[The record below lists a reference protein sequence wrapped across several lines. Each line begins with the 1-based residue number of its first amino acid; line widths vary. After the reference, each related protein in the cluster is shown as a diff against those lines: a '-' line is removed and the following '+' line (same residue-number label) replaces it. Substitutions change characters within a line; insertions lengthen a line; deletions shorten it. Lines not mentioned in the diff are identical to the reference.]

1 MAPLFNL
8 TQGKT
13 LKGITIGALSLSMI
27 GASFTMPAS
36 FAAENSAQKIDTEK
50 TLAKQIQGIAG
61 QYQIAHSKNNNKV
74 FVAGSD
80 RTMGASTLARLDATS
95 MKVEAVAGL
104 PVTRSGTG
112 YEAGY
117 SSLAAF
123 GITVDDVNNTVW
135 VTNTRNDSVSV
146 YDQNTLKLL
155 WTNYTPGYEGT
166 EAEIE
171 HPRDVK
177 IDHATGK
184 AYVTGRYYI
193 SSIDL
198 KTHEVKK
205 LRIDPDASGRVSPMN
220 MNIDGDKM
228 YVPVRS
234 SDTVKIIDLKSF
246 SVEKEYKVHADVAGK
261 EVRPSDSV
269 VDHST
274 NELYVSSQGLDGAN
288 SGVTVYDL
296 NTGEYKKSIP
306 FGEQA
311 LAMVND
317 DERDLVYV
325 TDFKTGKV
333 GVIDTRSSQII
344 GEVQAGAKGAN
355 DITIG
360 AEGEVYVAN
369 KDGYVAE
376 ATVPYAVDRATGD
389 YTNSTQSVDSITK
402 VKVSTTEG
410 EAPKPDP
417 KPTPAPETQT
427 VTTDDGASLSG
438 VKVAQVGQEIVVS
451 GSGWK
456 DKNGGGSVAA
466 VKLDGGAVVP
476 RGQVSYGGKEYGSR
490 GVVAVVEADDAGN
503 FVARIPFPS
512 ADNSNVKDS
521 DWGVGSKHTVT
532 FLSGSLKVDG
542 GGKKVDVVRSAE
554 LEVTVGDTKAEPQ
567 QPKARPQTPQSDHQT
582 QQPSKDN
589 DQAQVQ
595 PQQPADENDT
605 SNWVKL
611 DAPATGQGSAG
622 VMYVKPYTTG
632 KGSKLRI
639 KGSGW
644 TNAEGKG
651 GSTVAL
657 KLNYL
662 KDGKPAQYSRAGGH
676 GAIDQYLR
684 DNGKSADS
692 TTWALLIPDAGKANP
707 AQGLYAL
714 NPDGTFDI
722 EIDVPEQL
730 QTGKTGD
737 YLSITAQSGRNAPN
751 DTQRAATSKTIPV
764 NGQAAAEYKEP
775 ENTDVCSPEGGDFSP
790 KLKIE
795 NPTVEPGGKL
805 HITGSGWCNPDDKR
819 VSKIGLKIDDGSVSH
834 NDATKVNSNRTI
846 WAIVEP
852 DAKTGNIDT
861 YIDLPTAENTGLS
874 GEELAK
880 VTSGEHTLRLLTGS
894 LRKGDRHGTY
904 GGPEGDGGVNT
915 KFVIGD
921 YKPGADPASVPA
933 SQLGEGDRHGVSV
946 EHNGK
951 QLTVKVPEAE
961 PGTWVKVTPYLG
973 DSAQLARASKW
984 VQLDQNRTVSYTMSG
999 ELPAA
1004 DYRIVVQSGNQGENG
1019 KVLGW
1024 APLHVA
1030 EATESTPSGG
1040 GTSGRG
1046 SVSPADQSSYDSAE
1060 PDVTIDEDGQAWDS
1074 SGNAVSVSTAPA
1086 PYQNAGVGYVSS
1098 SIGTSPASIAP
1109 FTSGTR
1115 SVVVANAKSKA
1126 ASARKATSANGKSK
1140 STGPV
1145 KNAAKKTVQAKAAND
1160 NNGNDTAS
1168 QGGSPQAKVEH
1179 RVNGT
1184 ELTGFAKW
1192 FANNANNLLMSLAG
1206 IVLLALAL
1214 TFKKKNSD

>member
-1 MAPLFNL
+1 MTRHTRYAVTYGAVVALASALVAPS
-8 TQGKT
+8 
-13 LKGITIGALSLSMI
+13 A
-27 GASFTMPAS
+27 A
-36 FAAENSAQKIDTEK
+36 FAAP
-50 TLAKQIQGIAG
+50 
-61 QYQIAHSKNNNKV
+61 
-74 FVAGSD
+74 
-80 RTMGASTLARLDATS
+80 DATGG
-95 MKVEAVAGL
+95 E
-104 PVTRSGTG
+104 VTP
-112 YEAGY
+112 
-117 SSLAAF
+117 AAQQRPQAA
-123 GITVDDVNNTVW
+123 TQQANNTD
-135 VTNTRNDSVSV
+135 T
-146 YDQNTLKLL
+146 DQ
-155 WTNYTPGYEGT
+155 
-166 EAEIE
+166 
-171 HPRDVK
+171 
-177 IDHATGK
+177 
-184 AYVTGRYYI
+184 
-193 SSIDL
+193 
-198 KTHEVKK
+198 
-205 LRIDPDASGRVSPMN
+205 
-220 MNIDGDKM
+220 
-228 YVPVRS
+228 
-234 SDTVKIIDLKSF
+234 
-246 SVEKEYKVHADVAGK
+246 
-261 EVRPSDSV
+261 
-269 VDHST
+269 
-274 NELYVSSQGLDGAN
+274 
-288 SGVTVYDL
+288 
-296 NTGEYKKSIP
+296 
-306 FGEQA
+306 
-311 LAMVND
+311 
-317 DERDLVYV
+317 
-325 TDFKTGKV
+325 
-333 GVIDTRSSQII
+333 
-344 GEVQAGAKGAN
+344 
-355 DITIG
+355 
-360 AEGEVYVAN
+360 
-369 KDGYVAE
+369 
-376 ATVPYAVDRATGD
+376 
-389 YTNSTQSVDSITK
+389 
-402 VKVSTTEG
+402 
-410 EAPKPDP
+410 
-417 KPTPAPETQT
+417 QT

-438 VKVAQVGQEIVVS
+438 VKVVQVGQEIVVS

-567 QPKARPQTPQSDHQT
+567 QTPAPQQPAATEQQQPQQPKARPQTPQSDHQT
-582 QQPSKDN
+582 RQPSKDN

-676 GAIDQYLR
+676 GAIDQYLQ

-805 HITGSGWCNPDDKR
+805 HITGSGWCNPKDKR
-819 VSKIGLKIDDGSVSH
+819 VSKIGVKIDDGSVSH

-904 GGPEGDGGVNT
+904 GGPEGDGDVNT

-921 YKPGADPASVPA
+921 YRPGADPASVPA

-946 EHNGK
+946 EHNGN

-1030 EATESTPSGG
+1030 EAADSS

-1046 SVSPADQSSYDSAE
+1046 SVSPADQPSYDSAE
-1060 PDVTIDEDGQAWDS
+1060 PEVTIDEDGQAWDS

>member
-1 MAPLFNL
+1 MTRHTRYAVTYGAVVALASALVAPS
-8 TQGKT
+8 
-13 LKGITIGALSLSMI
+13 A
-27 GASFTMPAS
+27 A
-36 FAAENSAQKIDTEK
+36 FAAP
-50 TLAKQIQGIAG
+50 
-61 QYQIAHSKNNNKV
+61 
-74 FVAGSD
+74 
-80 RTMGASTLARLDATS
+80 DATGG
-95 MKVEAVAGL
+95 E
-104 PVTRSGTG
+104 VTP
-112 YEAGY
+112 
-117 SSLAAF
+117 AAQQRPQAA
-123 GITVDDVNNTVW
+123 TQQANNTD
-135 VTNTRNDSVSV
+135 T
-146 YDQNTLKLL
+146 DQ
-155 WTNYTPGYEGT
+155 
-166 EAEIE
+166 
-171 HPRDVK
+171 
-177 IDHATGK
+177 
-184 AYVTGRYYI
+184 
-193 SSIDL
+193 
-198 KTHEVKK
+198 
-205 LRIDPDASGRVSPMN
+205 
-220 MNIDGDKM
+220 
-228 YVPVRS
+228 
-234 SDTVKIIDLKSF
+234 
-246 SVEKEYKVHADVAGK
+246 
-261 EVRPSDSV
+261 
-269 VDHST
+269 
-274 NELYVSSQGLDGAN
+274 
-288 SGVTVYDL
+288 
-296 NTGEYKKSIP
+296 
-306 FGEQA
+306 
-311 LAMVND
+311 
-317 DERDLVYV
+317 
-325 TDFKTGKV
+325 
-333 GVIDTRSSQII
+333 
-344 GEVQAGAKGAN
+344 
-355 DITIG
+355 
-360 AEGEVYVAN
+360 
-369 KDGYVAE
+369 
-376 ATVPYAVDRATGD
+376 
-389 YTNSTQSVDSITK
+389 
-402 VKVSTTEG
+402 
-410 EAPKPDP
+410 
-417 KPTPAPETQT
+417 QT
-427 VTTDDGASLSG
+427 VTADDGASLSG

-512 ADNSNVKDS
+512 ADNSNVKGS

-567 QPKARPQTPQSDHQT
+567 QTPAPQQPAEEEQQQPQQPKEMPQTPRSENQT
-582 QQPSKDN
+582 RQPSKDN

-595 PQQPADENDT
+595 PQQPTDENDT

-662 KDGKPAQYSRAGGH
+662 KDGKPAQYSRTGGH
-676 GAIDQYLR
+676 GAIDQYLQ

-946 EHNGK
+946 EHNGN

-1030 EATESTPSGG
+1030 EAADNG

-1060 PDVTIDEDGQAWDS
+1060 PEVTIDEDGQAWDS

>member
-1 MAPLFNL
+1 MTRHARYAVTYGAVVALASALVAPS
-8 TQGKT
+8 
-13 LKGITIGALSLSMI
+13 A
-27 GASFTMPAS
+27 A
-36 FAAENSAQKIDTEK
+36 FAAP
-50 TLAKQIQGIAG
+50 
-61 QYQIAHSKNNNKV
+61 
-74 FVAGSD
+74 
-80 RTMGASTLARLDATS
+80 DATGG
-95 MKVEAVAGL
+95 E
-104 PVTRSGTG
+104 VTP
-112 YEAGY
+112 
-117 SSLAAF
+117 AAQQRPQ
-123 GITVDDVNNTVW
+123 TATQQANNT
-135 VTNTRNDSVSV
+135 NT
-146 YDQNTLKLL
+146 DQ
-155 WTNYTPGYEGT
+155 
-166 EAEIE
+166 
-171 HPRDVK
+171 
-177 IDHATGK
+177 
-184 AYVTGRYYI
+184 
-193 SSIDL
+193 
-198 KTHEVKK
+198 
-205 LRIDPDASGRVSPMN
+205 
-220 MNIDGDKM
+220 
-228 YVPVRS
+228 
-234 SDTVKIIDLKSF
+234 
-246 SVEKEYKVHADVAGK
+246 
-261 EVRPSDSV
+261 
-269 VDHST
+269 
-274 NELYVSSQGLDGAN
+274 
-288 SGVTVYDL
+288 
-296 NTGEYKKSIP
+296 
-306 FGEQA
+306 
-311 LAMVND
+311 
-317 DERDLVYV
+317 
-325 TDFKTGKV
+325 
-333 GVIDTRSSQII
+333 
-344 GEVQAGAKGAN
+344 
-355 DITIG
+355 
-360 AEGEVYVAN
+360 
-369 KDGYVAE
+369 
-376 ATVPYAVDRATGD
+376 
-389 YTNSTQSVDSITK
+389 
-402 VKVSTTEG
+402 
-410 EAPKPDP
+410 
-417 KPTPAPETQT
+417 QT
-427 VTTDDGASLSG
+427 VRADDGASLSG

-512 ADNSNVKDS
+512 ADNSNVKGS

-567 QPKARPQTPQSDHQT
+567 QTPAPQQPAEEEQQQPQQPKARPQTPQSDHQT
-582 QQPSKDN
+582 RQPSKDN

-595 PQQPADENDT
+595 SQQPTDENDT

-644 TNAEGKG
+644 TNTKGDG

-662 KDGKPAQYSRAGGH
+662 KDGKPAQYSRIGGH
-676 GAIDQYLR
+676 GAIDRYLQ
-684 DNGKSADS
+684 GKGQKADS
-692 TTWALLIPDAGKANP
+692 TTWALLIPDANTANP

-730 QTGKTGD
+730 QTGKAGD
-737 YLSITAQSGRNAPN
+737 YLSITAQSGRNASG

-834 NDATKVNSNRTI
+834 NDATKVNSNLTI

-874 GEELAK
+874 GEALK
-880 VTSGEHTLRLLTGS
+880 NVTSGEHTLRLLTGN

-904 GGPEGDGGVNT
+904 GGPEGDNGVNT

-1004 DYRIVVQSGNQGENG
+1004 DYRMVVQSGNQGENG

-1030 EATESTPSGG
+1030 EAADNG

-1098 SIGTSPASIAP
+1098 NIGTSPASIAP

-1192 FANNANNLLMSLAG
+1192 FANNANNVLMSLAG

>member
-1 MAPLFNL
+1 MTRHTRYAVTYGAVVALASALVAPS
-8 TQGKT
+8 
-13 LKGITIGALSLSMI
+13 A
-27 GASFTMPAS
+27 A
-36 FAAENSAQKIDTEK
+36 FAAP
-50 TLAKQIQGIAG
+50 
-61 QYQIAHSKNNNKV
+61 
-74 FVAGSD
+74 
-80 RTMGASTLARLDATS
+80 DATGG
-95 MKVEAVAGL
+95 E
-104 PVTRSGTG
+104 VTPATQQRPQ
-112 YEAGY
+112 
-117 SSLAAF
+117 AA
-123 GITVDDVNNTVW
+123 TQQANNT
-135 VTNTRNDSVSV
+135 NT
-146 YDQNTLKLL
+146 DQ
-155 WTNYTPGYEGT
+155 
-166 EAEIE
+166 
-171 HPRDVK
+171 
-177 IDHATGK
+177 
-184 AYVTGRYYI
+184 
-193 SSIDL
+193 
-198 KTHEVKK
+198 
-205 LRIDPDASGRVSPMN
+205 
-220 MNIDGDKM
+220 
-228 YVPVRS
+228 
-234 SDTVKIIDLKSF
+234 
-246 SVEKEYKVHADVAGK
+246 
-261 EVRPSDSV
+261 
-269 VDHST
+269 
-274 NELYVSSQGLDGAN
+274 
-288 SGVTVYDL
+288 
-296 NTGEYKKSIP
+296 
-306 FGEQA
+306 
-311 LAMVND
+311 
-317 DERDLVYV
+317 
-325 TDFKTGKV
+325 
-333 GVIDTRSSQII
+333 
-344 GEVQAGAKGAN
+344 
-355 DITIG
+355 
-360 AEGEVYVAN
+360 
-369 KDGYVAE
+369 
-376 ATVPYAVDRATGD
+376 
-389 YTNSTQSVDSITK
+389 
-402 VKVSTTEG
+402 
-410 EAPKPDP
+410 
-417 KPTPAPETQT
+417 QT
-427 VTTDDGASLSG
+427 VRADDGASVSG
-438 VKVAQVGQEIVVS
+438 VRVVQVGQEIVVS

-567 QPKARPQTPQSDHQT
+567 QTPAPQQPAEEEQQQPQQPKARPQTPQSDHQT

-595 PQQPADENDT
+595 PQQPANENDT

-644 TNAEGKG
+644 TNIKGDG

-662 KDGKPAQYSRAGGH
+662 KDGKPAQYSRTGGD
-676 GAIDQYLR
+676 GAIDQYLQG
-684 DNGKSADS
+684 NKQKADP

-730 QTGKTGD
+730 QTGKAGD

-751 DTQRAATSKTIPV
+751 DTQRAATSKPIPV

-775 ENTDVCSPEGGDFSP
+775 ETAECSLEGADFNNP

-795 NPTVEPGGKL
+795 NPNVEPGGKL

-834 NDATKVNSNRTI
+834 NDATKVNSNLTI
-846 WAIVEP
+846 WAIIEP

-874 GEELAK
+874 GEALK
-880 VTSGEHTLRLLTGS
+880 NVTSGEHTLRLLTGS

-904 GGPEGDGGVNT
+904 GGPKGDGGVNT

-921 YKPGADPASVPA
+921 YKPGADPESISAT
-933 SQLGEGDRHGVSV
+933 QLGEGDRHGVSV

-973 DSAQLARASKW
+973 DSAQLVRASKW

-1030 EATESTPSGG
+1030 EAADSS

-1160 NNGNDTAS
+1160 SNGNDTAS
-1168 QGGSPQAKVEH
+1168 QGGSPQAKAEH

-1192 FANNANNLLMSLAG
+1192 FANNANNVLMSLAG

>member
-1 MAPLFNL
+1 MTRHIRYAVTYGAVVALASALVAPS
-8 TQGKT
+8 
-13 LKGITIGALSLSMI
+13 A
-27 GASFTMPAS
+27 A
-36 FAAENSAQKIDTEK
+36 FAAP
-50 TLAKQIQGIAG
+50 
-61 QYQIAHSKNNNKV
+61 
-74 FVAGSD
+74 
-80 RTMGASTLARLDATS
+80 DATGG
-95 MKVEAVAGL
+95 E
-104 PVTRSGTG
+104 VTP
-112 YEAGY
+112 
-117 SSLAAF
+117 AAQQRPQAA
-123 GITVDDVNNTVW
+123 TQQANNTD
-135 VTNTRNDSVSV
+135 T
-146 YDQNTLKLL
+146 DQ
-155 WTNYTPGYEGT
+155 
-166 EAEIE
+166 
-171 HPRDVK
+171 
-177 IDHATGK
+177 
-184 AYVTGRYYI
+184 
-193 SSIDL
+193 
-198 KTHEVKK
+198 
-205 LRIDPDASGRVSPMN
+205 
-220 MNIDGDKM
+220 
-228 YVPVRS
+228 
-234 SDTVKIIDLKSF
+234 
-246 SVEKEYKVHADVAGK
+246 
-261 EVRPSDSV
+261 
-269 VDHST
+269 
-274 NELYVSSQGLDGAN
+274 
-288 SGVTVYDL
+288 
-296 NTGEYKKSIP
+296 
-306 FGEQA
+306 
-311 LAMVND
+311 
-317 DERDLVYV
+317 
-325 TDFKTGKV
+325 
-333 GVIDTRSSQII
+333 
-344 GEVQAGAKGAN
+344 
-355 DITIG
+355 
-360 AEGEVYVAN
+360 
-369 KDGYVAE
+369 
-376 ATVPYAVDRATGD
+376 
-389 YTNSTQSVDSITK
+389 
-402 VKVSTTEG
+402 
-410 EAPKPDP
+410 
-417 KPTPAPETQT
+417 QT
-427 VTTDDGASLSG
+427 VRADDGASVSG
-438 VKVAQVGQEIVVS
+438 VKVVQVGQEIVVS

-476 RGQVSYGGKEYGSR
+476 RGQVSYGGKEHGSR

-567 QPKARPQTPQSDHQT
+567 QTPAPQQPAATEQQQPQQPKARQQTPQSDNQT
-582 QQPSKDN
+582 RQPSKDN

-676 GAIDQYLR
+676 GAIDQYLQG
-684 DNGKSADS
+684 NGQKADP

-714 NPDGTFDI
+714 NPDGTFDL

-730 QTGKTGD
+730 QTGKAGD
-737 YLSITAQSGRNAPN
+737 YLSITAQSGRNASG
-751 DTQRAATSKTIPV
+751 DTQRAATSKPIPV

-805 HITGSGWCNPDDKR
+805 HITGTGWCNPEDRR

-834 NDATKVNSNRTI
+834 TDATKVNSNRTI
-846 WAIVEP
+846 WAIIEP
-852 DAKTGNIDT
+852 DAKTGKIDT

-880 VTSGEHTLRLLTGS
+880 FTSGEHTLRLLTGS

-915 KFVIGD
+915 TFVIGD

-1030 EATESTPSGG
+1030 EAADNG

-1074 SGNAVSVSTAPA
+1074 SGNAVSVTTAPA

-1098 SIGTSPASIAP
+1098 NIGTSPASIAP

-1126 ASARKATSANGKSK
+1126 ASARKATSANGTSK

-1160 NNGNDTAS
+1160 SNGNDTAS
-1168 QGGSPQAKVEH
+1168 QGGSPQAKAEH

>member
-1 MAPLFNL
+1 MTRHTRYAVTYGAVVALASALVAPS
-8 TQGKT
+8 
-13 LKGITIGALSLSMI
+13 A
-27 GASFTMPAS
+27 A
-36 FAAENSAQKIDTEK
+36 FAAP
-50 TLAKQIQGIAG
+50 
-61 QYQIAHSKNNNKV
+61 
-74 FVAGSD
+74 
-80 RTMGASTLARLDATS
+80 DATGG
-95 MKVEAVAGL
+95 E
-104 PVTRSGTG
+104 VTPAAQQRSQ
-112 YEAGY
+112 
-117 SSLAAF
+117 AA
-123 GITVDDVNNTVW
+123 TQQANNTD
-135 VTNTRNDSVSV
+135 T
-146 YDQNTLKLL
+146 DQ
-155 WTNYTPGYEGT
+155 
-166 EAEIE
+166 
-171 HPRDVK
+171 
-177 IDHATGK
+177 
-184 AYVTGRYYI
+184 
-193 SSIDL
+193 
-198 KTHEVKK
+198 
-205 LRIDPDASGRVSPMN
+205 
-220 MNIDGDKM
+220 
-228 YVPVRS
+228 
-234 SDTVKIIDLKSF
+234 
-246 SVEKEYKVHADVAGK
+246 
-261 EVRPSDSV
+261 
-269 VDHST
+269 
-274 NELYVSSQGLDGAN
+274 
-288 SGVTVYDL
+288 
-296 NTGEYKKSIP
+296 
-306 FGEQA
+306 
-311 LAMVND
+311 
-317 DERDLVYV
+317 
-325 TDFKTGKV
+325 
-333 GVIDTRSSQII
+333 
-344 GEVQAGAKGAN
+344 
-355 DITIG
+355 
-360 AEGEVYVAN
+360 
-369 KDGYVAE
+369 
-376 ATVPYAVDRATGD
+376 
-389 YTNSTQSVDSITK
+389 
-402 VKVSTTEG
+402 
-410 EAPKPDP
+410 
-417 KPTPAPETQT
+417 QT
-427 VTTDDGASLSG
+427 VTADDGASLSG
-438 VKVAQVGQEIVVS
+438 VKVARVGQEIVVS

-490 GVVAVVEADDAGN
+490 GVVAVVEADDEGN

-554 LEVTVGDTKAEPQ
+554 LEVTVGDTKAESQQTPAPQQPAATEQQQPQ
-567 QPKARPQTPQSDHQT
+567 QPKARPQTPQSDNQT
-582 QQPSKDN
+582 RQPSKDN

-676 GAIDQYLR
+676 GAIDQYLQG
-684 DNGKSADS
+684 NGQKADP
-692 TTWALLIPDAGKANP
+692 TTWALLIPDASKANP

-714 NPDGTFDI
+714 NPDGTFDL

-775 ENTDVCSPEGGDFSP
+775 ENTDVCSPEGGDFKP

-904 GGPEGDGGVNT
+904 GGPEGDGDVNT

-1030 EATESTPSGG
+1030 EAADSS

-1098 SIGTSPASIAP
+1098 NIGTSPASIAP

>member
-1 MAPLFNL
+1 MTRHTRYAVTYGAVVALASALVAPS
-8 TQGKT
+8 
-13 LKGITIGALSLSMI
+13 A
-27 GASFTMPAS
+27 A
-36 FAAENSAQKIDTEK
+36 FAAP
-50 TLAKQIQGIAG
+50 
-61 QYQIAHSKNNNKV
+61 
-74 FVAGSD
+74 
-80 RTMGASTLARLDATS
+80 DATGG
-95 MKVEAVAGL
+95 E
-104 PVTRSGTG
+104 VTPATQQRPQ
-112 YEAGY
+112 
-117 SSLAAF
+117 AA
-123 GITVDDVNNTVW
+123 TQQANNT
-135 VTNTRNDSVSV
+135 NT
-146 YDQNTLKLL
+146 DQ
-155 WTNYTPGYEGT
+155 
-166 EAEIE
+166 
-171 HPRDVK
+171 
-177 IDHATGK
+177 
-184 AYVTGRYYI
+184 
-193 SSIDL
+193 
-198 KTHEVKK
+198 
-205 LRIDPDASGRVSPMN
+205 
-220 MNIDGDKM
+220 
-228 YVPVRS
+228 
-234 SDTVKIIDLKSF
+234 
-246 SVEKEYKVHADVAGK
+246 
-261 EVRPSDSV
+261 
-269 VDHST
+269 
-274 NELYVSSQGLDGAN
+274 
-288 SGVTVYDL
+288 
-296 NTGEYKKSIP
+296 
-306 FGEQA
+306 
-311 LAMVND
+311 
-317 DERDLVYV
+317 
-325 TDFKTGKV
+325 
-333 GVIDTRSSQII
+333 
-344 GEVQAGAKGAN
+344 
-355 DITIG
+355 
-360 AEGEVYVAN
+360 
-369 KDGYVAE
+369 
-376 ATVPYAVDRATGD
+376 
-389 YTNSTQSVDSITK
+389 
-402 VKVSTTEG
+402 
-410 EAPKPDP
+410 
-417 KPTPAPETQT
+417 QT
-427 VTTDDGASLSG
+427 VRADDGASVSG
-438 VKVAQVGQEIVVS
+438 VRVVQVGQEIVVS

-567 QPKARPQTPQSDHQT
+567 QTPAPQQPAEEEQQQPQQPKARPQTPQSDHQT

-595 PQQPADENDT
+595 PQQPANENDT

-644 TNAEGKG
+644 TNIKGDG

-662 KDGKPAQYSRAGGH
+662 KDGKPAQYSRTGGD
-676 GAIDQYLR
+676 GAIDQYLQG
-684 DNGKSADS
+684 NKQKADP

-714 NPDGTFDI
+714 NPDGTFDL

-730 QTGKTGD
+730 QTGKAGD

-751 DTQRAATSKTIPV
+751 DTQRAATSKPIPV

-775 ENTDVCSPEGGDFSP
+775 ETAECSLEGADFNNP

-795 NPTVEPGGKL
+795 NPNVEPGGKL

-834 NDATKVNSNRTI
+834 NDATKVNSNLTI
-846 WAIVEP
+846 WAIIEP

-874 GEELAK
+874 GEALK
-880 VTSGEHTLRLLTGS
+880 NVTSGEHTLRLLTGS

-904 GGPEGDGGVNT
+904 GGPKGDGGVNT

-921 YKPGADPASVPA
+921 YKPGADPESISAT
-933 SQLGEGDRHGVSV
+933 QLGEGDRHGVSV

-973 DSAQLARASKW
+973 DSAQLVRASKW

-1030 EATESTPSGG
+1030 EAADSS

-1115 SVVVANAKSKA
+1115 SVVVANAKSRA
-1126 ASARKATSANGKSK
+1126 ASARKATSASGK

-1160 NNGNDTAS
+1160 SNGNDTAS
-1168 QGGSPQAKVEH
+1168 QGGSPQAKAEH

-1192 FANNANNLLMSLAG
+1192 FANNANNVLMSLAG

>member
-1 MAPLFNL
+1 MTRHARYAVTYGAVVALASALVAPS
-8 TQGKT
+8 
-13 LKGITIGALSLSMI
+13 A
-27 GASFTMPAS
+27 A
-36 FAAENSAQKIDTEK
+36 FAAP
-50 TLAKQIQGIAG
+50 
-61 QYQIAHSKNNNKV
+61 
-74 FVAGSD
+74 
-80 RTMGASTLARLDATS
+80 DATGG
-95 MKVEAVAGL
+95 E
-104 PVTRSGTG
+104 VTP
-112 YEAGY
+112 
-117 SSLAAF
+117 AAQQRPQ
-123 GITVDDVNNTVW
+123 TATQQANNT
-135 VTNTRNDSVSV
+135 NT
-146 YDQNTLKLL
+146 DQ
-155 WTNYTPGYEGT
+155 
-166 EAEIE
+166 
-171 HPRDVK
+171 
-177 IDHATGK
+177 
-184 AYVTGRYYI
+184 
-193 SSIDL
+193 
-198 KTHEVKK
+198 
-205 LRIDPDASGRVSPMN
+205 
-220 MNIDGDKM
+220 
-228 YVPVRS
+228 
-234 SDTVKIIDLKSF
+234 
-246 SVEKEYKVHADVAGK
+246 
-261 EVRPSDSV
+261 
-269 VDHST
+269 
-274 NELYVSSQGLDGAN
+274 
-288 SGVTVYDL
+288 
-296 NTGEYKKSIP
+296 
-306 FGEQA
+306 
-311 LAMVND
+311 
-317 DERDLVYV
+317 
-325 TDFKTGKV
+325 
-333 GVIDTRSSQII
+333 
-344 GEVQAGAKGAN
+344 
-355 DITIG
+355 
-360 AEGEVYVAN
+360 
-369 KDGYVAE
+369 
-376 ATVPYAVDRATGD
+376 
-389 YTNSTQSVDSITK
+389 
-402 VKVSTTEG
+402 
-410 EAPKPDP
+410 
-417 KPTPAPETQT
+417 QT
-427 VTTDDGASLSG
+427 VRADDGASVSG
-438 VKVAQVGQEIVVS
+438 VKVVQVGQEIVVS

-512 ADNSNVKDS
+512 ADNSNVKGS

-567 QPKARPQTPQSDHQT
+567 QTPAPQQPAEEEQQQPQQPKARPQTPQSDNQT
-582 QQPSKDN
+582 RQPSKDN

-595 PQQPADENDT
+595 PQQPTDENDT

-644 TNAEGKG
+644 TNTKGDG

-662 KDGKPAQYSRAGGH
+662 KDGKPAQYSRIGGH
-676 GAIDQYLR
+676 GAIDRYLQ
-684 DNGKSADS
+684 GKGQKADS
-692 TTWALLIPDAGKANP
+692 TTWALLIPDANTANP

-730 QTGKTGD
+730 QTGKAGD
-737 YLSITAQSGRNAPN
+737 YLSITAQSGRNASG

-795 NPTVEPGGKL
+795 NPNVEPGGKL

-834 NDATKVNSNRTI
+834 NDATKVNSNLTI

-874 GEELAK
+874 GEALK
-880 VTSGEHTLRLLTGS
+880 NVTSGEHTLRLLTGN

-904 GGPEGDGGVNT
+904 GGPKGDGGVNT

-921 YKPGADPASVPA
+921 YKPGADPESISAT
-933 SQLGEGDRHGVSV
+933 QLGEGDRHGVSV
-946 EHNGK
+946 EHNGN
-951 QLTVKVPEAE
+951 QLTVRVPEAE

-1030 EATESTPSGG
+1030 EAADSS

>member
-1 MAPLFNL
+1 MTRHTRYVVTYGAVVALASALVAPS
-8 TQGKT
+8 
-13 LKGITIGALSLSMI
+13 A
-27 GASFTMPAS
+27 A
-36 FAAENSAQKIDTEK
+36 FAAP
-50 TLAKQIQGIAG
+50 
-61 QYQIAHSKNNNKV
+61 
-74 FVAGSD
+74 
-80 RTMGASTLARLDATS
+80 DATGG
-95 MKVEAVAGL
+95 E
-104 PVTRSGTG
+104 VTP
-112 YEAGY
+112 
-117 SSLAAF
+117 AAQQRPQAA
-123 GITVDDVNNTVW
+123 TQQANNTD
-135 VTNTRNDSVSV
+135 T
-146 YDQNTLKLL
+146 DQ
-155 WTNYTPGYEGT
+155 
-166 EAEIE
+166 
-171 HPRDVK
+171 
-177 IDHATGK
+177 
-184 AYVTGRYYI
+184 
-193 SSIDL
+193 
-198 KTHEVKK
+198 
-205 LRIDPDASGRVSPMN
+205 
-220 MNIDGDKM
+220 
-228 YVPVRS
+228 
-234 SDTVKIIDLKSF
+234 
-246 SVEKEYKVHADVAGK
+246 
-261 EVRPSDSV
+261 
-269 VDHST
+269 
-274 NELYVSSQGLDGAN
+274 
-288 SGVTVYDL
+288 
-296 NTGEYKKSIP
+296 
-306 FGEQA
+306 
-311 LAMVND
+311 
-317 DERDLVYV
+317 
-325 TDFKTGKV
+325 
-333 GVIDTRSSQII
+333 
-344 GEVQAGAKGAN
+344 
-355 DITIG
+355 
-360 AEGEVYVAN
+360 
-369 KDGYVAE
+369 
-376 ATVPYAVDRATGD
+376 
-389 YTNSTQSVDSITK
+389 
-402 VKVSTTEG
+402 
-410 EAPKPDP
+410 
-417 KPTPAPETQT
+417 QT
-427 VTTDDGASLSG
+427 VTADDGASLSG

-567 QPKARPQTPQSDHQT
+567 QTPAPQQPAATEQQQPQQPKARPQTPQSDNQT
-582 QQPSKDN
+582 RQPSKDN

-676 GAIDQYLR
+676 GAIDQYLQG
-684 DNGKSADS
+684 NGQKADP
-692 TTWALLIPDAGKANP
+692 TTWALLIPDASKANP

-714 NPDGTFDI
+714 NPDGTFDL

-775 ENTDVCSPEGGDFSP
+775 ENTDVCSPEGGDFKP

-904 GGPEGDGGVNT
+904 GGPEGDGDVNT

-1030 EATESTPSGG
+1030 EAADSS

-1098 SIGTSPASIAP
+1098 NIGTSPASIAP

>member
-1 MAPLFNL
+1 MTRHTRYAVTYGAVVALASALVAPS
-8 TQGKT
+8 
-13 LKGITIGALSLSMI
+13 A
-27 GASFTMPAS
+27 A
-36 FAAENSAQKIDTEK
+36 FAAP
-50 TLAKQIQGIAG
+50 
-61 QYQIAHSKNNNKV
+61 
-74 FVAGSD
+74 
-80 RTMGASTLARLDATS
+80 DATGG
-95 MKVEAVAGL
+95 E
-104 PVTRSGTG
+104 VTP
-112 YEAGY
+112 
-117 SSLAAF
+117 AAQQRPQ
-123 GITVDDVNNTVW
+123 TATQQANNTD
-135 VTNTRNDSVSV
+135 T
-146 YDQNTLKLL
+146 DQ
-155 WTNYTPGYEGT
+155 
-166 EAEIE
+166 
-171 HPRDVK
+171 
-177 IDHATGK
+177 
-184 AYVTGRYYI
+184 
-193 SSIDL
+193 
-198 KTHEVKK
+198 
-205 LRIDPDASGRVSPMN
+205 
-220 MNIDGDKM
+220 
-228 YVPVRS
+228 
-234 SDTVKIIDLKSF
+234 
-246 SVEKEYKVHADVAGK
+246 
-261 EVRPSDSV
+261 
-269 VDHST
+269 
-274 NELYVSSQGLDGAN
+274 
-288 SGVTVYDL
+288 
-296 NTGEYKKSIP
+296 
-306 FGEQA
+306 
-311 LAMVND
+311 
-317 DERDLVYV
+317 
-325 TDFKTGKV
+325 
-333 GVIDTRSSQII
+333 
-344 GEVQAGAKGAN
+344 
-355 DITIG
+355 
-360 AEGEVYVAN
+360 
-369 KDGYVAE
+369 
-376 ATVPYAVDRATGD
+376 
-389 YTNSTQSVDSITK
+389 
-402 VKVSTTEG
+402 
-410 EAPKPDP
+410 
-417 KPTPAPETQT
+417 QT
-427 VTTDDGASLSG
+427 VTADDGASLSG
-438 VKVAQVGQEIVVS
+438 VRVVQVGQEIVVS

-512 ADNSNVKDS
+512 ADNSNVKGS

-567 QPKARPQTPQSDHQT
+567 QTPAPQQPAATEQQQPQQPKARPQTPQSDNQT

-605 SNWVKL
+605 SNWIKL

-644 TNAEGKG
+644 TNTEGDG

-662 KDGKPAQYSRAGGH
+662 KDGKPAQYSRTGGH
-676 GAIDQYLR
+676 GAIDQYLQ

-692 TTWALLIPDAGKANP
+692 TTWALLIPDADKANP
-707 AQGLYAL
+707 AQRLYAL
-714 NPDGTFDI
+714 NPDGTFDL

-730 QTGKTGD
+730 QTGKAGD
-737 YLSITAQSGRNAPN
+737 YLSITTQSGRNAQG

-795 NPTVEPGGKL
+795 NPNVEPGGKL

-834 NDATKVNSNRTI
+834 NDATKVNSNLTI

-852 DAKTGNIDT
+852 DAKTGKIDT

-874 GEELAK
+874 GEALK
-880 VTSGEHTLRLLTGS
+880 NVTSGEHTLRLLTGN

-1030 EATESTPSGG
+1030 EAADNG

-1046 SVSPADQSSYDSAE
+1046 SVSPADQSSYDTAE
-1060 PDVTIDEDGQAWDS
+1060 PEVTIDEDGQAWDS

-1160 NNGNDTAS
+1160 SNGNDTAS

>member
-1 MAPLFNL
+1 MTRHTRYAVTYGAVVALASALVAPS
-8 TQGKT
+8 
-13 LKGITIGALSLSMI
+13 A
-27 GASFTMPAS
+27 A
-36 FAAENSAQKIDTEK
+36 FAAP
-50 TLAKQIQGIAG
+50 
-61 QYQIAHSKNNNKV
+61 
-74 FVAGSD
+74 
-80 RTMGASTLARLDATS
+80 DATGG
-95 MKVEAVAGL
+95 E
-104 PVTRSGTG
+104 VTPATQQRPQ
-112 YEAGY
+112 
-117 SSLAAF
+117 AA
-123 GITVDDVNNTVW
+123 TQQANNT
-135 VTNTRNDSVSV
+135 NT
-146 YDQNTLKLL
+146 DQ
-155 WTNYTPGYEGT
+155 
-166 EAEIE
+166 
-171 HPRDVK
+171 
-177 IDHATGK
+177 
-184 AYVTGRYYI
+184 
-193 SSIDL
+193 
-198 KTHEVKK
+198 
-205 LRIDPDASGRVSPMN
+205 
-220 MNIDGDKM
+220 
-228 YVPVRS
+228 
-234 SDTVKIIDLKSF
+234 
-246 SVEKEYKVHADVAGK
+246 
-261 EVRPSDSV
+261 
-269 VDHST
+269 
-274 NELYVSSQGLDGAN
+274 
-288 SGVTVYDL
+288 
-296 NTGEYKKSIP
+296 
-306 FGEQA
+306 
-311 LAMVND
+311 
-317 DERDLVYV
+317 
-325 TDFKTGKV
+325 
-333 GVIDTRSSQII
+333 
-344 GEVQAGAKGAN
+344 
-355 DITIG
+355 
-360 AEGEVYVAN
+360 
-369 KDGYVAE
+369 
-376 ATVPYAVDRATGD
+376 
-389 YTNSTQSVDSITK
+389 
-402 VKVSTTEG
+402 
-410 EAPKPDP
+410 
-417 KPTPAPETQT
+417 QT
-427 VTTDDGASLSG
+427 VTADDGASLSG

-512 ADNSNVKDS
+512 ADNSNVKGS

-567 QPKARPQTPQSDHQT
+567 QTPAPQQPAATEQQQPQQPKARPQTPQSDNQT
-582 QQPSKDN
+582 RQPSKDN

-644 TNAEGKG
+644 TNTKGEG

-662 KDGKPAQYSRAGGH
+662 KDGKPAQYSRIGGH
-676 GAIDQYLR
+676 GAIDRYLQ
-684 DNGKSADS
+684 GKGQKADS
-692 TTWALLIPDAGKANP
+692 TTWALLIPDANTANP

-730 QTGKTGD
+730 QTGKAGD
-737 YLSITAQSGRNAPN
+737 YLSITAQSGRNASG

-795 NPTVEPGGKL
+795 NPNVEPGGKL

-834 NDATKVNSNRTI
+834 NDATKVNSNLTI

-874 GEELAK
+874 GEALK
-880 VTSGEHTLRLLTGS
+880 NVTSGEHTLRLLTGN

-904 GGPEGDGGVNT
+904 GGPEGDNGVNT

-1004 DYRIVVQSGNQGENG
+1004 DYRMVVQSGNQGENG

-1030 EATESTPSGG
+1030 EAADNG

-1060 PDVTIDEDGQAWDS
+1060 PEVTIDEDGQAWDS

-1098 SIGTSPASIAP
+1098 NIGTSPASIAP

-1192 FANNANNLLMSLAG
+1192 FANNANNVLMSLAG

>member
-1 MAPLFNL
+1 MTRHTRYAVTYGAVVALASALVAPS
-8 TQGKT
+8 
-13 LKGITIGALSLSMI
+13 A
-27 GASFTMPAS
+27 A
-36 FAAENSAQKIDTEK
+36 FAAP
-50 TLAKQIQGIAG
+50 
-61 QYQIAHSKNNNKV
+61 
-74 FVAGSD
+74 
-80 RTMGASTLARLDATS
+80 DATGG
-95 MKVEAVAGL
+95 E
-104 PVTRSGTG
+104 VTPATQQRPQ
-112 YEAGY
+112 
-117 SSLAAF
+117 AA
-123 GITVDDVNNTVW
+123 TQQANNT
-135 VTNTRNDSVSV
+135 NT
-146 YDQNTLKLL
+146 DQ
-155 WTNYTPGYEGT
+155 
-166 EAEIE
+166 
-171 HPRDVK
+171 
-177 IDHATGK
+177 
-184 AYVTGRYYI
+184 
-193 SSIDL
+193 
-198 KTHEVKK
+198 
-205 LRIDPDASGRVSPMN
+205 
-220 MNIDGDKM
+220 
-228 YVPVRS
+228 
-234 SDTVKIIDLKSF
+234 
-246 SVEKEYKVHADVAGK
+246 
-261 EVRPSDSV
+261 
-269 VDHST
+269 
-274 NELYVSSQGLDGAN
+274 
-288 SGVTVYDL
+288 
-296 NTGEYKKSIP
+296 
-306 FGEQA
+306 
-311 LAMVND
+311 
-317 DERDLVYV
+317 
-325 TDFKTGKV
+325 
-333 GVIDTRSSQII
+333 
-344 GEVQAGAKGAN
+344 
-355 DITIG
+355 
-360 AEGEVYVAN
+360 
-369 KDGYVAE
+369 
-376 ATVPYAVDRATGD
+376 
-389 YTNSTQSVDSITK
+389 
-402 VKVSTTEG
+402 
-410 EAPKPDP
+410 
-417 KPTPAPETQT
+417 QT
-427 VTTDDGASLSG
+427 VTADDGASVSG
-438 VKVAQVGQEIVVS
+438 VRVVQVGQEIVVS

-476 RGQVSYGGKEYGSR
+476 RGQVSYGGKEHGSR

-512 ADNSNVKDS
+512 ADNSNVKGS

-567 QPKARPQTPQSDHQT
+567 QTPAPQQPAEEEQQQPQQPKAMPQTPQSENQT
-582 QQPSKDN
+582 RQPSKDN

-595 PQQPADENDT
+595 PQQPTDENDT

-692 TTWALLIPDAGKANP
+692 TTWALLIPDTNTANP

-730 QTGKTGD
+730 QTGKAGD

-775 ENTDVCSPEGGDFSP
+775 ENTDVCSPEGGDFKP

-904 GGPEGDGGVNT
+904 GGPEGDGDVNT

-1030 EATESTPSGG
+1030 EAADSG

-1060 PDVTIDEDGQAWDS
+1060 PEVTIDEDGQAWDS

-1098 SIGTSPASIAP
+1098 NIGTSPASIAP

-1160 NNGNDTAS
+1160 SNGNDTAS

>member
-1 MAPLFNL
+1 MTRHTRYAVTYGAVVALASALVAPS
-8 TQGKT
+8 
-13 LKGITIGALSLSMI
+13 A
-27 GASFTMPAS
+27 A
-36 FAAENSAQKIDTEK
+36 FAAP
-50 TLAKQIQGIAG
+50 
-61 QYQIAHSKNNNKV
+61 
-74 FVAGSD
+74 
-80 RTMGASTLARLDATS
+80 DATGG
-95 MKVEAVAGL
+95 E
-104 PVTRSGTG
+104 VTPATQQRPQ
-112 YEAGY
+112 
-117 SSLAAF
+117 AA
-123 GITVDDVNNTVW
+123 TQQANNT
-135 VTNTRNDSVSV
+135 NT
-146 YDQNTLKLL
+146 DQ
-155 WTNYTPGYEGT
+155 
-166 EAEIE
+166 
-171 HPRDVK
+171 
-177 IDHATGK
+177 
-184 AYVTGRYYI
+184 
-193 SSIDL
+193 
-198 KTHEVKK
+198 
-205 LRIDPDASGRVSPMN
+205 
-220 MNIDGDKM
+220 
-228 YVPVRS
+228 
-234 SDTVKIIDLKSF
+234 
-246 SVEKEYKVHADVAGK
+246 
-261 EVRPSDSV
+261 
-269 VDHST
+269 
-274 NELYVSSQGLDGAN
+274 
-288 SGVTVYDL
+288 
-296 NTGEYKKSIP
+296 
-306 FGEQA
+306 
-311 LAMVND
+311 
-317 DERDLVYV
+317 
-325 TDFKTGKV
+325 
-333 GVIDTRSSQII
+333 
-344 GEVQAGAKGAN
+344 
-355 DITIG
+355 
-360 AEGEVYVAN
+360 
-369 KDGYVAE
+369 
-376 ATVPYAVDRATGD
+376 
-389 YTNSTQSVDSITK
+389 
-402 VKVSTTEG
+402 
-410 EAPKPDP
+410 
-417 KPTPAPETQT
+417 QT
-427 VTTDDGASLSG
+427 VRADDGASVSG
-438 VKVAQVGQEIVVS
+438 VRVVQVGQEIVVS

-567 QPKARPQTPQSDHQT
+567 QTPAPQQPAATEQQQPQQPKARPQTPQSENQT

-595 PQQPADENDT
+595 PQQPANENDT

-644 TNAEGKG
+644 TNIKGDG

-662 KDGKPAQYSRAGGH
+662 KDGKPAQYSRTGGD
-676 GAIDQYLR
+676 GAIDQYLQG
-684 DNGKSADS
+684 NKQKADP

-714 NPDGTFDI
+714 NPDGTFDL

-730 QTGKTGD
+730 QTGKAGD

-751 DTQRAATSKTIPV
+751 DTQRAATSKPIPV

-775 ENTDVCSPEGGDFSP
+775 ETAECSLEGADFNNP

-795 NPTVEPGGKL
+795 NPNVEPGGKL

-834 NDATKVNSNRTI
+834 NDATKVNSNLTI
-846 WAIVEP
+846 WAIIEP

-874 GEELAK
+874 GEALK
-880 VTSGEHTLRLLTGS
+880 NVTSGEHTLRLLTGS

-904 GGPEGDGGVNT
+904 GGPKGDGGVNT

-921 YKPGADPASVPA
+921 YKPGADPESISAT
-933 SQLGEGDRHGVSV
+933 QLGEGDRHGVSV

-973 DSAQLARASKW
+973 DSAQLVRASKW

-1030 EATESTPSGG
+1030 EAADSS

-1115 SVVVANAKSKA
+1115 SVVVANAKSRA
-1126 ASARKATSANGKSK
+1126 ASARKATSASGK

-1160 NNGNDTAS
+1160 SNGNDTAS
-1168 QGGSPQAKVEH
+1168 QGGSPQAKAEH

-1192 FANNANNLLMSLAG
+1192 FANNANNVLMSLAG

>member
-1 MAPLFNL
+1 MTRHTRYAVTYGAVVALASALVAPS
-8 TQGKT
+8 
-13 LKGITIGALSLSMI
+13 A
-27 GASFTMPAS
+27 A
-36 FAAENSAQKIDTEK
+36 FAAP
-50 TLAKQIQGIAG
+50 
-61 QYQIAHSKNNNKV
+61 
-74 FVAGSD
+74 
-80 RTMGASTLARLDATS
+80 DATGG
-95 MKVEAVAGL
+95 E
-104 PVTRSGTG
+104 VTPATQQRPQ
-112 YEAGY
+112 
-117 SSLAAF
+117 AA
-123 GITVDDVNNTVW
+123 TQQANNTD
-135 VTNTRNDSVSV
+135 T
-146 YDQNTLKLL
+146 DQ
-155 WTNYTPGYEGT
+155 
-166 EAEIE
+166 
-171 HPRDVK
+171 
-177 IDHATGK
+177 
-184 AYVTGRYYI
+184 
-193 SSIDL
+193 
-198 KTHEVKK
+198 
-205 LRIDPDASGRVSPMN
+205 
-220 MNIDGDKM
+220 
-228 YVPVRS
+228 
-234 SDTVKIIDLKSF
+234 
-246 SVEKEYKVHADVAGK
+246 
-261 EVRPSDSV
+261 
-269 VDHST
+269 
-274 NELYVSSQGLDGAN
+274 
-288 SGVTVYDL
+288 
-296 NTGEYKKSIP
+296 
-306 FGEQA
+306 
-311 LAMVND
+311 
-317 DERDLVYV
+317 
-325 TDFKTGKV
+325 
-333 GVIDTRSSQII
+333 
-344 GEVQAGAKGAN
+344 
-355 DITIG
+355 
-360 AEGEVYVAN
+360 
-369 KDGYVAE
+369 
-376 ATVPYAVDRATGD
+376 
-389 YTNSTQSVDSITK
+389 
-402 VKVSTTEG
+402 
-410 EAPKPDP
+410 
-417 KPTPAPETQT
+417 QT

-567 QPKARPQTPQSDHQT
+567 QTPAPQQPAATEQQQPQQPKARPQTPQSDHQT

-676 GAIDQYLR
+676 GAIDQYLQ

-692 TTWALLIPDAGKANP
+692 TTWALLIPNAGKANP

-874 GEELAK
+874 GEELKK

-904 GGPEGDGGVNT
+904 GGPEGDGDVNT

-1030 EATESTPSGG
+1030 EAADNG

-1060 PDVTIDEDGQAWDS
+1060 PEVTIDEDGQAWDS

-1098 SIGTSPASIAP
+1098 NIGTSPASIAP

-1184 ELTGFAKW
+1184 ELTGFPKW

>member
-1 MAPLFNL
+1 MTRHTRYAVTYGAVVALASALVAPS
-8 TQGKT
+8 
-13 LKGITIGALSLSMI
+13 A
-27 GASFTMPAS
+27 A
-36 FAAENSAQKIDTEK
+36 FAAP
-50 TLAKQIQGIAG
+50 
-61 QYQIAHSKNNNKV
+61 
-74 FVAGSD
+74 
-80 RTMGASTLARLDATS
+80 DATGG
-95 MKVEAVAGL
+95 E
-104 PVTRSGTG
+104 VTP
-112 YEAGY
+112 
-117 SSLAAF
+117 AAQQRPQAA
-123 GITVDDVNNTVW
+123 TQQANNTD
-135 VTNTRNDSVSV
+135 T
-146 YDQNTLKLL
+146 DQ
-155 WTNYTPGYEGT
+155 
-166 EAEIE
+166 
-171 HPRDVK
+171 
-177 IDHATGK
+177 
-184 AYVTGRYYI
+184 
-193 SSIDL
+193 
-198 KTHEVKK
+198 
-205 LRIDPDASGRVSPMN
+205 
-220 MNIDGDKM
+220 
-228 YVPVRS
+228 
-234 SDTVKIIDLKSF
+234 
-246 SVEKEYKVHADVAGK
+246 
-261 EVRPSDSV
+261 
-269 VDHST
+269 
-274 NELYVSSQGLDGAN
+274 
-288 SGVTVYDL
+288 
-296 NTGEYKKSIP
+296 
-306 FGEQA
+306 
-311 LAMVND
+311 
-317 DERDLVYV
+317 
-325 TDFKTGKV
+325 
-333 GVIDTRSSQII
+333 
-344 GEVQAGAKGAN
+344 
-355 DITIG
+355 
-360 AEGEVYVAN
+360 
-369 KDGYVAE
+369 
-376 ATVPYAVDRATGD
+376 
-389 YTNSTQSVDSITK
+389 
-402 VKVSTTEG
+402 
-410 EAPKPDP
+410 
-417 KPTPAPETQT
+417 QT
-427 VTTDDGASLSG
+427 VTADDGASLSG

-567 QPKARPQTPQSDHQT
+567 QTPAPQQPAATEQQQPQQPKARPQTPQSENQT

-595 PQQPADENDT
+595 PQQPTDETDT

-644 TNAEGKG
+644 TNIKGKG

-676 GAIDQYLR
+676 GAIDQYLQ

-730 QTGKTGD
+730 QTGKAGD

-951 QLTVKVPEAE
+951 QLTVRVPEAE

-1030 EATESTPSGG
+1030 EAADSS

-1060 PDVTIDEDGQAWDS
+1060 PEVTIDEDGQAWDS

-1098 SIGTSPASIAP
+1098 NIGTSPASIAP

>member
-1 MAPLFNL
+1 MTRHTRYAVTYGAVVALASALVAPS
-8 TQGKT
+8 
-13 LKGITIGALSLSMI
+13 A
-27 GASFTMPAS
+27 A
-36 FAAENSAQKIDTEK
+36 FAAP
-50 TLAKQIQGIAG
+50 
-61 QYQIAHSKNNNKV
+61 
-74 FVAGSD
+74 
-80 RTMGASTLARLDATS
+80 DATGG
-95 MKVEAVAGL
+95 E
-104 PVTRSGTG
+104 VTP
-112 YEAGY
+112 
-117 SSLAAF
+117 AAQQSPQAA
-123 GITVDDVNNTVW
+123 TQQANNTD
-135 VTNTRNDSVSV
+135 T
-146 YDQNTLKLL
+146 DQ
-155 WTNYTPGYEGT
+155 
-166 EAEIE
+166 
-171 HPRDVK
+171 
-177 IDHATGK
+177 
-184 AYVTGRYYI
+184 
-193 SSIDL
+193 
-198 KTHEVKK
+198 
-205 LRIDPDASGRVSPMN
+205 
-220 MNIDGDKM
+220 
-228 YVPVRS
+228 
-234 SDTVKIIDLKSF
+234 
-246 SVEKEYKVHADVAGK
+246 
-261 EVRPSDSV
+261 
-269 VDHST
+269 
-274 NELYVSSQGLDGAN
+274 
-288 SGVTVYDL
+288 
-296 NTGEYKKSIP
+296 
-306 FGEQA
+306 
-311 LAMVND
+311 
-317 DERDLVYV
+317 
-325 TDFKTGKV
+325 
-333 GVIDTRSSQII
+333 
-344 GEVQAGAKGAN
+344 
-355 DITIG
+355 
-360 AEGEVYVAN
+360 
-369 KDGYVAE
+369 
-376 ATVPYAVDRATGD
+376 
-389 YTNSTQSVDSITK
+389 
-402 VKVSTTEG
+402 
-410 EAPKPDP
+410 
-417 KPTPAPETQT
+417 QT
-427 VTTDDGASLSG
+427 VTADDGASVSG
-438 VKVAQVGQEIVVS
+438 VKVVQVGQEIVVS

-567 QPKARPQTPQSDHQT
+567 QTPAPQQPAATEQRQPQQPKARPQTPQSDNQT
-582 QQPSKDN
+582 RQPSKDN

-611 DAPATGQGSAG
+611 DAPATGQGSTG

-644 TNAEGKG
+644 TNIKGEG

-662 KDGKPAQYSRAGGH
+662 KDGKPAQYSRTGGD
-676 GAIDQYLR
+676 GAIDQYLQG
-684 DNGKSADS
+684 NKQKADP
-692 TTWALLIPDAGKANP
+692 TTWALLIPDANTANP

-714 NPDGTFDI
+714 NPDGTFDL

-730 QTGKTGD
+730 QTGKAGD

-751 DTQRAATSKTIPV
+751 DTQRAATSKPIPV

-775 ENTDVCSPEGGDFSP
+775 ETAECSLEGADFNNP

-834 NDATKVNSNRTI
+834 NDATKVNSNLTI
-846 WAIVEP
+846 WAIIEP

-874 GEELAK
+874 GEALK
-880 VTSGEHTLRLLTGS
+880 NVTSGEHTLRLLTGS

-904 GGPEGDGGVNT
+904 GGPKGDGGVNT

-921 YKPGADPASVPA
+921 YKPGADPESISAT
-933 SQLGEGDRHGVSV
+933 QLGEGDRHGVSV

-973 DSAQLARASKW
+973 DSAQLVRASKW

-1030 EATESTPSGG
+1030 EAADNG

-1060 PDVTIDEDGQAWDS
+1060 PEVTIDEDGQAWDS

-1115 SVVVANAKSKA
+1115 SVVVANAKSRA
-1126 ASARKATSANGKSK
+1126 ASARKATSASGK

-1160 NNGNDTAS
+1160 SNGNDTAS
-1168 QGGSPQAKVEH
+1168 QGGSPQAKAEH

-1192 FANNANNLLMSLAG
+1192 FANNANNVLMSLAG

>member
-1 MAPLFNL
+1 MTRHTRYAVTYGAVVALASALVAPS
-8 TQGKT
+8 
-13 LKGITIGALSLSMI
+13 A
-27 GASFTMPAS
+27 A
-36 FAAENSAQKIDTEK
+36 FAAP
-50 TLAKQIQGIAG
+50 
-61 QYQIAHSKNNNKV
+61 
-74 FVAGSD
+74 
-80 RTMGASTLARLDATS
+80 DATGG
-95 MKVEAVAGL
+95 E
-104 PVTRSGTG
+104 VTP
-112 YEAGY
+112 
-117 SSLAAF
+117 AAQQRPQAA
-123 GITVDDVNNTVW
+123 TQQANNTD
-135 VTNTRNDSVSV
+135 T
-146 YDQNTLKLL
+146 DQ
-155 WTNYTPGYEGT
+155 
-166 EAEIE
+166 
-171 HPRDVK
+171 
-177 IDHATGK
+177 
-184 AYVTGRYYI
+184 
-193 SSIDL
+193 
-198 KTHEVKK
+198 
-205 LRIDPDASGRVSPMN
+205 
-220 MNIDGDKM
+220 
-228 YVPVRS
+228 
-234 SDTVKIIDLKSF
+234 
-246 SVEKEYKVHADVAGK
+246 
-261 EVRPSDSV
+261 
-269 VDHST
+269 
-274 NELYVSSQGLDGAN
+274 
-288 SGVTVYDL
+288 
-296 NTGEYKKSIP
+296 
-306 FGEQA
+306 
-311 LAMVND
+311 
-317 DERDLVYV
+317 
-325 TDFKTGKV
+325 
-333 GVIDTRSSQII
+333 
-344 GEVQAGAKGAN
+344 
-355 DITIG
+355 
-360 AEGEVYVAN
+360 
-369 KDGYVAE
+369 
-376 ATVPYAVDRATGD
+376 
-389 YTNSTQSVDSITK
+389 
-402 VKVSTTEG
+402 
-410 EAPKPDP
+410 
-417 KPTPAPETQT
+417 QT
-427 VTTDDGASLSG
+427 VTADDGASLSG

-512 ADNSNVKDS
+512 ADSSNVKGS

-567 QPKARPQTPQSDHQT
+567 QTPAPQQPAATEQQQPQQPKARPQTPRSDNQT
-582 QQPSKDN
+582 RQPSKDN

-644 TNAEGKG
+644 TNIKGKG

-662 KDGKPAQYSRAGGH
+662 KDGKPAQYSRTGGH
-676 GAIDQYLR
+676 GAIDQYLQ
-684 DNGKSADS
+684 DNGTSADS
-692 TTWALLIPDAGKANP
+692 TTWALLIPDANTANP

-775 ENTDVCSPEGGDFSP
+775 ENTDVCSPEGGDFKP

-904 GGPEGDGGVNT
+904 GGPESDGGVNT

-946 EHNGK
+946 EHNGN

-984 VQLDQNRTVSYTMSG
+984 VQLDQNRIVSYTMSG

-1030 EATESTPSGG
+1030 EAADSS

-1046 SVSPADQSSYDSAE
+1046 SVSPADQPSYDSAE
-1060 PDVTIDEDGQAWDS
+1060 PEVTIDEDGQAWDS

-1098 SIGTSPASIAP
+1098 NIGTSPASIAP

>member
-1 MAPLFNL
+1 MTRHTRYAVTYGAVVALASALVAPS
-8 TQGKT
+8 
-13 LKGITIGALSLSMI
+13 A
-27 GASFTMPAS
+27 A
-36 FAAENSAQKIDTEK
+36 FAAP
-50 TLAKQIQGIAG
+50 
-61 QYQIAHSKNNNKV
+61 
-74 FVAGSD
+74 
-80 RTMGASTLARLDATS
+80 DATGG
-95 MKVEAVAGL
+95 E
-104 PVTRSGTG
+104 VTP
-112 YEAGY
+112 
-117 SSLAAF
+117 AAQQRPQAA
-123 GITVDDVNNTVW
+123 TQQANNTD
-135 VTNTRNDSVSV
+135 T
-146 YDQNTLKLL
+146 DQ
-155 WTNYTPGYEGT
+155 
-166 EAEIE
+166 
-171 HPRDVK
+171 
-177 IDHATGK
+177 
-184 AYVTGRYYI
+184 
-193 SSIDL
+193 
-198 KTHEVKK
+198 
-205 LRIDPDASGRVSPMN
+205 
-220 MNIDGDKM
+220 
-228 YVPVRS
+228 
-234 SDTVKIIDLKSF
+234 
-246 SVEKEYKVHADVAGK
+246 
-261 EVRPSDSV
+261 
-269 VDHST
+269 
-274 NELYVSSQGLDGAN
+274 
-288 SGVTVYDL
+288 
-296 NTGEYKKSIP
+296 
-306 FGEQA
+306 
-311 LAMVND
+311 
-317 DERDLVYV
+317 
-325 TDFKTGKV
+325 
-333 GVIDTRSSQII
+333 
-344 GEVQAGAKGAN
+344 
-355 DITIG
+355 
-360 AEGEVYVAN
+360 
-369 KDGYVAE
+369 
-376 ATVPYAVDRATGD
+376 
-389 YTNSTQSVDSITK
+389 
-402 VKVSTTEG
+402 
-410 EAPKPDP
+410 
-417 KPTPAPETQT
+417 QT
-427 VTTDDGASLSG
+427 VRADDGASVSG
-438 VKVAQVGQEIVVS
+438 VKVVQVGQEIVVS

-512 ADNSNVKDS
+512 ADSSNVKDS

-567 QPKARPQTPQSDHQT
+567 QTPAPQQPAATEQQQPQQPKARQQTPQSDNQT
-582 QQPSKDN
+582 RQPSKDN

-644 TNAEGKG
+644 TNAAGKG

-662 KDGKPAQYSRAGGH
+662 KDGKPAQYSRTGGH
-676 GAIDQYLR
+676 GAIDQYLQ

-692 TTWALLIPDAGKANP
+692 TTWALLIPDTNKANP

-714 NPDGTFDI
+714 NPDGTFDL

-730 QTGKTGD
+730 QTGKAGD
-737 YLSITAQSGRNAPN
+737 YLSITAQSGRNASG

-805 HITGSGWCNPDDKR
+805 HITGTGWCNPDDKR

-1030 EATESTPSGG
+1030 EAADNG

-1098 SIGTSPASIAP
+1098 NIGTSPASIAP

>member
-1 MAPLFNL
+1 MTRHTRYVVTYGAVVALASALVAPS
-8 TQGKT
+8 
-13 LKGITIGALSLSMI
+13 A
-27 GASFTMPAS
+27 A
-36 FAAENSAQKIDTEK
+36 FAAP
-50 TLAKQIQGIAG
+50 
-61 QYQIAHSKNNNKV
+61 
-74 FVAGSD
+74 
-80 RTMGASTLARLDATS
+80 DATGG
-95 MKVEAVAGL
+95 E
-104 PVTRSGTG
+104 VTP
-112 YEAGY
+112 
-117 SSLAAF
+117 AAQQRPQAA
-123 GITVDDVNNTVW
+123 TQQANNTD
-135 VTNTRNDSVSV
+135 T
-146 YDQNTLKLL
+146 DQ
-155 WTNYTPGYEGT
+155 
-166 EAEIE
+166 
-171 HPRDVK
+171 
-177 IDHATGK
+177 
-184 AYVTGRYYI
+184 
-193 SSIDL
+193 
-198 KTHEVKK
+198 
-205 LRIDPDASGRVSPMN
+205 
-220 MNIDGDKM
+220 
-228 YVPVRS
+228 
-234 SDTVKIIDLKSF
+234 
-246 SVEKEYKVHADVAGK
+246 
-261 EVRPSDSV
+261 
-269 VDHST
+269 
-274 NELYVSSQGLDGAN
+274 
-288 SGVTVYDL
+288 
-296 NTGEYKKSIP
+296 
-306 FGEQA
+306 
-311 LAMVND
+311 
-317 DERDLVYV
+317 
-325 TDFKTGKV
+325 
-333 GVIDTRSSQII
+333 
-344 GEVQAGAKGAN
+344 
-355 DITIG
+355 
-360 AEGEVYVAN
+360 
-369 KDGYVAE
+369 
-376 ATVPYAVDRATGD
+376 
-389 YTNSTQSVDSITK
+389 
-402 VKVSTTEG
+402 
-410 EAPKPDP
+410 
-417 KPTPAPETQT
+417 QT
-427 VTTDDGASLSG
+427 VTADDGASLSG
-438 VKVAQVGQEIVVS
+438 VKVARVGQEIVVS

-567 QPKARPQTPQSDHQT
+567 QTPAPQQPAATEQQQPQQPKARPQTPQSDNQT
-582 QQPSKDN
+582 RQPSKDN

-676 GAIDQYLR
+676 GAIDQYLQG
-684 DNGKSADS
+684 NGQKADP
-692 TTWALLIPDAGKANP
+692 TTWALLIPDASKANP

-714 NPDGTFDI
+714 NPDGTFDL

-775 ENTDVCSPEGGDFSP
+775 ENTDVCSPEGGDFKP

-904 GGPEGDGGVNT
+904 GGPEGDGDVNT

-1030 EATESTPSGG
+1030 EAADSS

-1098 SIGTSPASIAP
+1098 NIGTSPASIAP

>member
-1 MAPLFNL
+1 MTRHTRYAVTYGAVVALASALVAPS
-8 TQGKT
+8 
-13 LKGITIGALSLSMI
+13 A
-27 GASFTMPAS
+27 A
-36 FAAENSAQKIDTEK
+36 FAAP
-50 TLAKQIQGIAG
+50 
-61 QYQIAHSKNNNKV
+61 
-74 FVAGSD
+74 
-80 RTMGASTLARLDATS
+80 DATGG
-95 MKVEAVAGL
+95 E
-104 PVTRSGTG
+104 VTP
-112 YEAGY
+112 
-117 SSLAAF
+117 AAQQRPQAA
-123 GITVDDVNNTVW
+123 TQQANNTD
-135 VTNTRNDSVSV
+135 T
-146 YDQNTLKLL
+146 DQ
-155 WTNYTPGYEGT
+155 
-166 EAEIE
+166 
-171 HPRDVK
+171 
-177 IDHATGK
+177 
-184 AYVTGRYYI
+184 
-193 SSIDL
+193 
-198 KTHEVKK
+198 
-205 LRIDPDASGRVSPMN
+205 
-220 MNIDGDKM
+220 
-228 YVPVRS
+228 
-234 SDTVKIIDLKSF
+234 
-246 SVEKEYKVHADVAGK
+246 
-261 EVRPSDSV
+261 
-269 VDHST
+269 
-274 NELYVSSQGLDGAN
+274 
-288 SGVTVYDL
+288 
-296 NTGEYKKSIP
+296 
-306 FGEQA
+306 
-311 LAMVND
+311 
-317 DERDLVYV
+317 
-325 TDFKTGKV
+325 
-333 GVIDTRSSQII
+333 
-344 GEVQAGAKGAN
+344 
-355 DITIG
+355 
-360 AEGEVYVAN
+360 
-369 KDGYVAE
+369 
-376 ATVPYAVDRATGD
+376 
-389 YTNSTQSVDSITK
+389 
-402 VKVSTTEG
+402 
-410 EAPKPDP
+410 
-417 KPTPAPETQT
+417 QT
-427 VTTDDGASLSG
+427 VTADDGASVSG
-438 VKVAQVGQEIVVS
+438 VRVVQVGQEIVVS

-567 QPKARPQTPQSDHQT
+567 QTPAPQQPAEEEQQQPQQPKAMPQTPRSENQT
-582 QQPSKDN
+582 RQPSKDN

-595 PQQPADENDT
+595 PQQPTDENDT

-622 VMYVKPYTTG
+622 VMYVKPYTAG

-662 KDGKPAQYSRAGGH
+662 KDGKPAQYSRTGGH
-676 GAIDQYLR
+676 GAIDQYLQ

-714 NPDGTFDI
+714 NPDGTFDL

-730 QTGKTGD
+730 QTGKAGD

-805 HITGSGWCNPDDKR
+805 HITGSGWCNPKDKR
-819 VSKIGLKIDDGSVSH
+819 VSKIGVKIDDGSVSH

-904 GGPEGDGGVNT
+904 GGPEGDGDVNT

-946 EHNGK
+946 EHNGN

-1030 EATESTPSGG
+1030 EAADSS

-1046 SVSPADQSSYDSAE
+1046 SVSPADQPSYDSAE
-1060 PDVTIDEDGQAWDS
+1060 PEVTIDEDGQAWDS

-1192 FANNANNLLMSLAG
+1192 FANNSNNLLMSLAG

>member
-1 MAPLFNL
+1 MTRHTRYAVTYGAVVALASALVAPS
-8 TQGKT
+8 
-13 LKGITIGALSLSMI
+13 A
-27 GASFTMPAS
+27 A
-36 FAAENSAQKIDTEK
+36 FAAP
-50 TLAKQIQGIAG
+50 
-61 QYQIAHSKNNNKV
+61 
-74 FVAGSD
+74 
-80 RTMGASTLARLDATS
+80 DATGG
-95 MKVEAVAGL
+95 E
-104 PVTRSGTG
+104 VTP
-112 YEAGY
+112 
-117 SSLAAF
+117 AAQQRPQAA
-123 GITVDDVNNTVW
+123 TQQANNTD
-135 VTNTRNDSVSV
+135 T
-146 YDQNTLKLL
+146 DQ
-155 WTNYTPGYEGT
+155 
-166 EAEIE
+166 
-171 HPRDVK
+171 
-177 IDHATGK
+177 
-184 AYVTGRYYI
+184 
-193 SSIDL
+193 
-198 KTHEVKK
+198 
-205 LRIDPDASGRVSPMN
+205 
-220 MNIDGDKM
+220 
-228 YVPVRS
+228 
-234 SDTVKIIDLKSF
+234 
-246 SVEKEYKVHADVAGK
+246 
-261 EVRPSDSV
+261 
-269 VDHST
+269 
-274 NELYVSSQGLDGAN
+274 
-288 SGVTVYDL
+288 
-296 NTGEYKKSIP
+296 
-306 FGEQA
+306 
-311 LAMVND
+311 
-317 DERDLVYV
+317 
-325 TDFKTGKV
+325 
-333 GVIDTRSSQII
+333 
-344 GEVQAGAKGAN
+344 
-355 DITIG
+355 
-360 AEGEVYVAN
+360 
-369 KDGYVAE
+369 
-376 ATVPYAVDRATGD
+376 
-389 YTNSTQSVDSITK
+389 
-402 VKVSTTEG
+402 
-410 EAPKPDP
+410 
-417 KPTPAPETQT
+417 QT
-427 VTTDDGASLSG
+427 VTADDGASLSG
-438 VKVAQVGQEIVVS
+438 VKVARVGQEIVVS

-567 QPKARPQTPQSDHQT
+567 QTPAPQQPAATEQQQPQQPKARPQTPQSENQT

-595 PQQPADENDT
+595 PQQPTDETDT

-644 TNAEGKG
+644 TNIKGKG

-676 GAIDQYLR
+676 GAIDQYLQ

-1030 EATESTPSGG
+1030 EAADNG

-1060 PDVTIDEDGQAWDS
+1060 PEVTIDEDGQAWDS

-1160 NNGNDTAS
+1160 TAS

>member
-1 MAPLFNL
+1 MTRHTRYAVTYGAVVALASALVAPS
-8 TQGKT
+8 
-13 LKGITIGALSLSMI
+13 A
-27 GASFTMPAS
+27 A
-36 FAAENSAQKIDTEK
+36 FAAP
-50 TLAKQIQGIAG
+50 
-61 QYQIAHSKNNNKV
+61 
-74 FVAGSD
+74 
-80 RTMGASTLARLDATS
+80 DATGG
-95 MKVEAVAGL
+95 E
-104 PVTRSGTG
+104 VTP
-112 YEAGY
+112 
-117 SSLAAF
+117 AAQQRPQAA
-123 GITVDDVNNTVW
+123 TQQANNTD
-135 VTNTRNDSVSV
+135 T
-146 YDQNTLKLL
+146 DQ
-155 WTNYTPGYEGT
+155 
-166 EAEIE
+166 
-171 HPRDVK
+171 
-177 IDHATGK
+177 
-184 AYVTGRYYI
+184 
-193 SSIDL
+193 
-198 KTHEVKK
+198 
-205 LRIDPDASGRVSPMN
+205 
-220 MNIDGDKM
+220 
-228 YVPVRS
+228 
-234 SDTVKIIDLKSF
+234 
-246 SVEKEYKVHADVAGK
+246 
-261 EVRPSDSV
+261 
-269 VDHST
+269 
-274 NELYVSSQGLDGAN
+274 
-288 SGVTVYDL
+288 
-296 NTGEYKKSIP
+296 
-306 FGEQA
+306 
-311 LAMVND
+311 
-317 DERDLVYV
+317 
-325 TDFKTGKV
+325 
-333 GVIDTRSSQII
+333 
-344 GEVQAGAKGAN
+344 
-355 DITIG
+355 
-360 AEGEVYVAN
+360 
-369 KDGYVAE
+369 
-376 ATVPYAVDRATGD
+376 
-389 YTNSTQSVDSITK
+389 
-402 VKVSTTEG
+402 
-410 EAPKPDP
+410 
-417 KPTPAPETQT
+417 QT
-427 VTTDDGASLSG
+427 VTADDGASLSG

-567 QPKARPQTPQSDHQT
+567 QTPAPQQPAATEQQQPQQPKARPQTPQSENQT

-595 PQQPADENDT
+595 PQQPTDETDT

-644 TNAEGKG
+644 TNIKGKG

-676 GAIDQYLR
+676 GAIDQYLQ

-730 QTGKTGD
+730 QTGKAGD

-951 QLTVKVPEAE
+951 QLTVRVPEAE

-1030 EATESTPSGG
+1030 EAADNG

-1060 PDVTIDEDGQAWDS
+1060 PEVTIDEDGQAWDS

-1098 SIGTSPASIAP
+1098 NIGTSPASIAP

>member
-1 MAPLFNL
+1 MTRHTRYAVTYGAVVALASALVAPS
-8 TQGKT
+8 
-13 LKGITIGALSLSMI
+13 A
-27 GASFTMPAS
+27 A
-36 FAAENSAQKIDTEK
+36 FAAP
-50 TLAKQIQGIAG
+50 
-61 QYQIAHSKNNNKV
+61 
-74 FVAGSD
+74 
-80 RTMGASTLARLDATS
+80 DATGG
-95 MKVEAVAGL
+95 E
-104 PVTRSGTG
+104 VTP
-112 YEAGY
+112 
-117 SSLAAF
+117 AAQQRPQAA
-123 GITVDDVNNTVW
+123 TQQANNTD
-135 VTNTRNDSVSV
+135 T
-146 YDQNTLKLL
+146 DQ
-155 WTNYTPGYEGT
+155 
-166 EAEIE
+166 
-171 HPRDVK
+171 
-177 IDHATGK
+177 
-184 AYVTGRYYI
+184 
-193 SSIDL
+193 
-198 KTHEVKK
+198 
-205 LRIDPDASGRVSPMN
+205 
-220 MNIDGDKM
+220 
-228 YVPVRS
+228 
-234 SDTVKIIDLKSF
+234 
-246 SVEKEYKVHADVAGK
+246 
-261 EVRPSDSV
+261 
-269 VDHST
+269 
-274 NELYVSSQGLDGAN
+274 
-288 SGVTVYDL
+288 
-296 NTGEYKKSIP
+296 
-306 FGEQA
+306 
-311 LAMVND
+311 
-317 DERDLVYV
+317 
-325 TDFKTGKV
+325 
-333 GVIDTRSSQII
+333 
-344 GEVQAGAKGAN
+344 
-355 DITIG
+355 
-360 AEGEVYVAN
+360 
-369 KDGYVAE
+369 
-376 ATVPYAVDRATGD
+376 
-389 YTNSTQSVDSITK
+389 
-402 VKVSTTEG
+402 
-410 EAPKPDP
+410 
-417 KPTPAPETQT
+417 QT
-427 VTTDDGASLSG
+427 VTTDDGASVSG

-567 QPKARPQTPQSDHQT
+567 QTPAPQQPAATEQQQPQQPKARPQTPQSDHQT
-582 QQPSKDN
+582 RQPSKDN

-595 PQQPADENDT
+595 PQQPTDETDT

-622 VMYVKPYTTG
+622 VMYIKPYTTG

-644 TNAEGKG
+644 TNTKGKG

-662 KDGKPAQYSRAGGH
+662 KDGKPAQYSRTGGH
-676 GAIDQYLR
+676 GAIDQYLQ
-684 DNGKSADS
+684 DNGTSADS

-730 QTGKTGD
+730 QTGKAGD
-737 YLSITAQSGRNAPN
+737 YLSITAQSGRNAQG

-805 HITGSGWCNPDDKR
+805 HITGSGWCNPEDKR

-915 KFVIGD
+915 TFVIGD

-1030 EATESTPSGG
+1030 EAADNG

-1060 PDVTIDEDGQAWDS
+1060 PEVTIDEDGQAWDS

-1160 NNGNDTAS
+1160 SNGNDTAS

>member
-1 MAPLFNL
+1 MTRHTRYAVTYGAVVALASALVAPS
-8 TQGKT
+8 
-13 LKGITIGALSLSMI
+13 A
-27 GASFTMPAS
+27 A
-36 FAAENSAQKIDTEK
+36 FAAP
-50 TLAKQIQGIAG
+50 
-61 QYQIAHSKNNNKV
+61 
-74 FVAGSD
+74 
-80 RTMGASTLARLDATS
+80 DATGG
-95 MKVEAVAGL
+95 E
-104 PVTRSGTG
+104 VTP
-112 YEAGY
+112 
-117 SSLAAF
+117 AAQQRPQAA
-123 GITVDDVNNTVW
+123 TQQANNTD
-135 VTNTRNDSVSV
+135 T
-146 YDQNTLKLL
+146 DQ
-155 WTNYTPGYEGT
+155 
-166 EAEIE
+166 
-171 HPRDVK
+171 
-177 IDHATGK
+177 
-184 AYVTGRYYI
+184 
-193 SSIDL
+193 
-198 KTHEVKK
+198 
-205 LRIDPDASGRVSPMN
+205 
-220 MNIDGDKM
+220 
-228 YVPVRS
+228 
-234 SDTVKIIDLKSF
+234 
-246 SVEKEYKVHADVAGK
+246 
-261 EVRPSDSV
+261 
-269 VDHST
+269 
-274 NELYVSSQGLDGAN
+274 
-288 SGVTVYDL
+288 
-296 NTGEYKKSIP
+296 
-306 FGEQA
+306 
-311 LAMVND
+311 
-317 DERDLVYV
+317 
-325 TDFKTGKV
+325 
-333 GVIDTRSSQII
+333 
-344 GEVQAGAKGAN
+344 
-355 DITIG
+355 
-360 AEGEVYVAN
+360 
-369 KDGYVAE
+369 
-376 ATVPYAVDRATGD
+376 
-389 YTNSTQSVDSITK
+389 
-402 VKVSTTEG
+402 
-410 EAPKPDP
+410 
-417 KPTPAPETQT
+417 QT
-427 VTTDDGASLSG
+427 VTADDGASLSG

-554 LEVTVGDTKAEPQ
+554 LEVTVGDTKAESQQTPAPQQPAATEQQQPQ
-567 QPKARPQTPQSDHQT
+567 QPKARPQTPQSDNQT
-582 QQPSKDN
+582 RQPSKDN

-595 PQQPADENDT
+595 PQQPADENET

-644 TNAEGKG
+644 TNIKGDG

-676 GAIDQYLR
+676 GAIDQYLQ

-730 QTGKTGD
+730 QTGKAGD

-951 QLTVKVPEAE
+951 QLTVRVPEAE

-1030 EATESTPSGG
+1030 EAADSS

-1060 PDVTIDEDGQAWDS
+1060 PEVTIDEDGQAWDS

-1098 SIGTSPASIAP
+1098 NIGTSPASIAP

>member
-1 MAPLFNL
+1 MTRHTRYAVTYGAVVALASALVAPS
-8 TQGKT
+8 
-13 LKGITIGALSLSMI
+13 A
-27 GASFTMPAS
+27 A
-36 FAAENSAQKIDTEK
+36 FAAP
-50 TLAKQIQGIAG
+50 
-61 QYQIAHSKNNNKV
+61 
-74 FVAGSD
+74 
-80 RTMGASTLARLDATS
+80 DATGG
-95 MKVEAVAGL
+95 E
-104 PVTRSGTG
+104 VTP
-112 YEAGY
+112 
-117 SSLAAF
+117 AAQQRPQAA
-123 GITVDDVNNTVW
+123 TQQANNTD
-135 VTNTRNDSVSV
+135 T
-146 YDQNTLKLL
+146 DQ
-155 WTNYTPGYEGT
+155 
-166 EAEIE
+166 
-171 HPRDVK
+171 
-177 IDHATGK
+177 
-184 AYVTGRYYI
+184 
-193 SSIDL
+193 
-198 KTHEVKK
+198 
-205 LRIDPDASGRVSPMN
+205 
-220 MNIDGDKM
+220 
-228 YVPVRS
+228 
-234 SDTVKIIDLKSF
+234 
-246 SVEKEYKVHADVAGK
+246 
-261 EVRPSDSV
+261 
-269 VDHST
+269 
-274 NELYVSSQGLDGAN
+274 
-288 SGVTVYDL
+288 
-296 NTGEYKKSIP
+296 
-306 FGEQA
+306 
-311 LAMVND
+311 
-317 DERDLVYV
+317 
-325 TDFKTGKV
+325 
-333 GVIDTRSSQII
+333 
-344 GEVQAGAKGAN
+344 
-355 DITIG
+355 
-360 AEGEVYVAN
+360 
-369 KDGYVAE
+369 
-376 ATVPYAVDRATGD
+376 
-389 YTNSTQSVDSITK
+389 
-402 VKVSTTEG
+402 
-410 EAPKPDP
+410 
-417 KPTPAPETQT
+417 QT
-427 VTTDDGASLSG
+427 VTADDGASLSG
-438 VKVAQVGQEIVVS
+438 VKVARVGQEIVVS

-567 QPKARPQTPQSDHQT
+567 QTPAPQQPAATEQQQPQQPKARPQTPQSDNQT
-582 QQPSKDN
+582 RQPSKDN

-676 GAIDQYLR
+676 GAIDQYLQG
-684 DNGKSADS
+684 NKQKADP

-1030 EATESTPSGG
+1030 EAADNG

-1060 PDVTIDEDGQAWDS
+1060 PEVTIDEDGQAWDS

>member
-1 MAPLFNL
+1 MTRHARYAVTYGAVVALASALVAPS
-8 TQGKT
+8 
-13 LKGITIGALSLSMI
+13 A
-27 GASFTMPAS
+27 A
-36 FAAENSAQKIDTEK
+36 FAAP
-50 TLAKQIQGIAG
+50 
-61 QYQIAHSKNNNKV
+61 
-74 FVAGSD
+74 
-80 RTMGASTLARLDATS
+80 DATGG
-95 MKVEAVAGL
+95 E
-104 PVTRSGTG
+104 VTP
-112 YEAGY
+112 
-117 SSLAAF
+117 AAQQRPQAA
-123 GITVDDVNNTVW
+123 TQQANNT
-135 VTNTRNDSVSV
+135 NT
-146 YDQNTLKLL
+146 DQ
-155 WTNYTPGYEGT
+155 
-166 EAEIE
+166 
-171 HPRDVK
+171 
-177 IDHATGK
+177 
-184 AYVTGRYYI
+184 
-193 SSIDL
+193 
-198 KTHEVKK
+198 
-205 LRIDPDASGRVSPMN
+205 
-220 MNIDGDKM
+220 
-228 YVPVRS
+228 
-234 SDTVKIIDLKSF
+234 
-246 SVEKEYKVHADVAGK
+246 
-261 EVRPSDSV
+261 
-269 VDHST
+269 
-274 NELYVSSQGLDGAN
+274 
-288 SGVTVYDL
+288 
-296 NTGEYKKSIP
+296 
-306 FGEQA
+306 
-311 LAMVND
+311 
-317 DERDLVYV
+317 
-325 TDFKTGKV
+325 
-333 GVIDTRSSQII
+333 
-344 GEVQAGAKGAN
+344 
-355 DITIG
+355 
-360 AEGEVYVAN
+360 
-369 KDGYVAE
+369 
-376 ATVPYAVDRATGD
+376 
-389 YTNSTQSVDSITK
+389 
-402 VKVSTTEG
+402 
-410 EAPKPDP
+410 
-417 KPTPAPETQT
+417 QT
-427 VTTDDGASLSG
+427 VTADDGASLSG
-438 VKVAQVGQEIVVS
+438 VKVVQVGQEIVVS

-512 ADNSNVKDS
+512 ADNSNVKGS

-567 QPKARPQTPQSDHQT
+567 QTPAPQQPAATEQQQPQQPKARPQTPQSDNQT
-582 QQPSKDN
+582 RQPSKDN

-595 PQQPADENDT
+595 PQQPTDENDT

-644 TNAEGKG
+644 TNIKGDG

-676 GAIDQYLR
+676 GAIDQYLQG
-684 DNGKSADS
+684 NGQKADP

-737 YLSITAQSGRNAPN
+737 YLSITAQSGRNAQG

-834 NDATKVNSNRTI
+834 NDATKVNSNLTI

-874 GEELAK
+874 GEALK
-880 VTSGEHTLRLLTGS
+880 NVTSGEHTLRLLTGS

-904 GGPEGDGGVNT
+904 GGPEGDNGVNT

-1030 EATESTPSGG
+1030 EAADNGS
-1040 GTSGRG
+1040 TSGRG

-1098 SIGTSPASIAP
+1098 NIGTSPASIAP

>member
-1 MAPLFNL
+1 MTRHTRYAVTYGAVVALASALVAPS
-8 TQGKT
+8 
-13 LKGITIGALSLSMI
+13 A
-27 GASFTMPAS
+27 A
-36 FAAENSAQKIDTEK
+36 FAAP
-50 TLAKQIQGIAG
+50 
-61 QYQIAHSKNNNKV
+61 
-74 FVAGSD
+74 
-80 RTMGASTLARLDATS
+80 DATGG
-95 MKVEAVAGL
+95 E
-104 PVTRSGTG
+104 VTP
-112 YEAGY
+112 
-117 SSLAAF
+117 AAQQRPQAA
-123 GITVDDVNNTVW
+123 TQQANNTD
-135 VTNTRNDSVSV
+135 T
-146 YDQNTLKLL
+146 DQ
-155 WTNYTPGYEGT
+155 
-166 EAEIE
+166 
-171 HPRDVK
+171 
-177 IDHATGK
+177 
-184 AYVTGRYYI
+184 
-193 SSIDL
+193 
-198 KTHEVKK
+198 
-205 LRIDPDASGRVSPMN
+205 
-220 MNIDGDKM
+220 
-228 YVPVRS
+228 
-234 SDTVKIIDLKSF
+234 
-246 SVEKEYKVHADVAGK
+246 
-261 EVRPSDSV
+261 
-269 VDHST
+269 
-274 NELYVSSQGLDGAN
+274 
-288 SGVTVYDL
+288 
-296 NTGEYKKSIP
+296 
-306 FGEQA
+306 
-311 LAMVND
+311 
-317 DERDLVYV
+317 
-325 TDFKTGKV
+325 
-333 GVIDTRSSQII
+333 
-344 GEVQAGAKGAN
+344 
-355 DITIG
+355 
-360 AEGEVYVAN
+360 
-369 KDGYVAE
+369 
-376 ATVPYAVDRATGD
+376 
-389 YTNSTQSVDSITK
+389 
-402 VKVSTTEG
+402 
-410 EAPKPDP
+410 
-417 KPTPAPETQT
+417 QT

-438 VKVAQVGQEIVVS
+438 VKVVQVGQEIVVS

-567 QPKARPQTPQSDHQT
+567 QTPAPQQPAATEQQQPQQPKARPQTPQSENQT

-595 PQQPADENDT
+595 PQQPTDETDT

-644 TNAEGKG
+644 TNIKGKG

-676 GAIDQYLR
+676 GAIDQYLQ

-730 QTGKTGD
+730 QTGKAGD

-1030 EATESTPSGG
+1030 EAADNG

-1046 SVSPADQSSYDSAE
+1046 SVSPADQSSYDTAE
-1060 PDVTIDEDGQAWDS
+1060 PEVTIDEDGQAWDS

-1098 SIGTSPASIAP
+1098 NIGTSPASIAP

>member
-1 MAPLFNL
+1 MTRHTRYAVTYGAVVALASALVAPS
-8 TQGKT
+8 
-13 LKGITIGALSLSMI
+13 A
-27 GASFTMPAS
+27 A
-36 FAAENSAQKIDTEK
+36 FAAP
-50 TLAKQIQGIAG
+50 
-61 QYQIAHSKNNNKV
+61 
-74 FVAGSD
+74 
-80 RTMGASTLARLDATS
+80 DATGG
-95 MKVEAVAGL
+95 E
-104 PVTRSGTG
+104 VTP
-112 YEAGY
+112 
-117 SSLAAF
+117 AAQQRPQAA
-123 GITVDDVNNTVW
+123 TQQANNTD
-135 VTNTRNDSVSV
+135 T
-146 YDQNTLKLL
+146 DQ
-155 WTNYTPGYEGT
+155 
-166 EAEIE
+166 
-171 HPRDVK
+171 
-177 IDHATGK
+177 
-184 AYVTGRYYI
+184 
-193 SSIDL
+193 
-198 KTHEVKK
+198 
-205 LRIDPDASGRVSPMN
+205 
-220 MNIDGDKM
+220 
-228 YVPVRS
+228 
-234 SDTVKIIDLKSF
+234 
-246 SVEKEYKVHADVAGK
+246 
-261 EVRPSDSV
+261 
-269 VDHST
+269 
-274 NELYVSSQGLDGAN
+274 
-288 SGVTVYDL
+288 
-296 NTGEYKKSIP
+296 
-306 FGEQA
+306 
-311 LAMVND
+311 
-317 DERDLVYV
+317 
-325 TDFKTGKV
+325 
-333 GVIDTRSSQII
+333 
-344 GEVQAGAKGAN
+344 
-355 DITIG
+355 
-360 AEGEVYVAN
+360 
-369 KDGYVAE
+369 
-376 ATVPYAVDRATGD
+376 
-389 YTNSTQSVDSITK
+389 
-402 VKVSTTEG
+402 
-410 EAPKPDP
+410 
-417 KPTPAPETQT
+417 QT
-427 VTTDDGASLSG
+427 VTADDGASLSG
-438 VKVAQVGQEIVVS
+438 VKVARVGQEIVVS

-512 ADNSNVKDS
+512 ADNSNVKGS

-567 QPKARPQTPQSDHQT
+567 QTPAPQQPAATEQQQPQQPKARPQTPQSDNQT
-582 QQPSKDN
+582 RQPSKDN

-662 KDGKPAQYSRAGGH
+662 KDGKSAQYSRAGGH
-676 GAIDQYLR
+676 GAIDQYLQ

-834 NDATKVNSNRTI
+834 NDATKVNSNLTI

-874 GEELAK
+874 GEALK
-880 VTSGEHTLRLLTGS
+880 NVTSGEHTLRLLTGS

-904 GGPEGDGGVNT
+904 GGPEGDNGVNT

-1030 EATESTPSGG
+1030 EAADNG

-1060 PDVTIDEDGQAWDS
+1060 PEVTIDEDGQAWDS

>member
-1 MAPLFNL
+1 MTRHTRYAVTYGAVVALASALVAPS
-8 TQGKT
+8 
-13 LKGITIGALSLSMI
+13 A
-27 GASFTMPAS
+27 A
-36 FAAENSAQKIDTEK
+36 FAAP
-50 TLAKQIQGIAG
+50 
-61 QYQIAHSKNNNKV
+61 
-74 FVAGSD
+74 
-80 RTMGASTLARLDATS
+80 DATGG
-95 MKVEAVAGL
+95 E
-104 PVTRSGTG
+104 VTP
-112 YEAGY
+112 
-117 SSLAAF
+117 AAQQRPQAA
-123 GITVDDVNNTVW
+123 TQQANNTD
-135 VTNTRNDSVSV
+135 T
-146 YDQNTLKLL
+146 DQ
-155 WTNYTPGYEGT
+155 
-166 EAEIE
+166 
-171 HPRDVK
+171 
-177 IDHATGK
+177 
-184 AYVTGRYYI
+184 
-193 SSIDL
+193 
-198 KTHEVKK
+198 
-205 LRIDPDASGRVSPMN
+205 
-220 MNIDGDKM
+220 
-228 YVPVRS
+228 
-234 SDTVKIIDLKSF
+234 
-246 SVEKEYKVHADVAGK
+246 
-261 EVRPSDSV
+261 
-269 VDHST
+269 
-274 NELYVSSQGLDGAN
+274 
-288 SGVTVYDL
+288 
-296 NTGEYKKSIP
+296 
-306 FGEQA
+306 
-311 LAMVND
+311 
-317 DERDLVYV
+317 
-325 TDFKTGKV
+325 
-333 GVIDTRSSQII
+333 
-344 GEVQAGAKGAN
+344 
-355 DITIG
+355 
-360 AEGEVYVAN
+360 
-369 KDGYVAE
+369 
-376 ATVPYAVDRATGD
+376 
-389 YTNSTQSVDSITK
+389 
-402 VKVSTTEG
+402 
-410 EAPKPDP
+410 
-417 KPTPAPETQT
+417 QT
-427 VTTDDGASLSG
+427 VTAGDGASVSG
-438 VKVAQVGQEIVVS
+438 VKVARVGQEIVVS

-554 LEVTVGDTKAEPQ
+554 LEVTVGDTKAESQQTPAPQQPAATEQQQPQ
-567 QPKARPQTPQSDHQT
+567 QPKARPQTPQSDNQT
-582 QQPSKDN
+582 RQPSKDN

-644 TNAEGKG
+644 TNIKGDG

-676 GAIDQYLR
+676 GAIDQYLQ

-1030 EATESTPSGG
+1030 EAADNG

-1060 PDVTIDEDGQAWDS
+1060 PEVTIDEDGQAWDS

>member
-1 MAPLFNL
+1 MTRHTRYAVTYGAVVALASALVAPS
-8 TQGKT
+8 
-13 LKGITIGALSLSMI
+13 A
-27 GASFTMPAS
+27 A
-36 FAAENSAQKIDTEK
+36 FAAP
-50 TLAKQIQGIAG
+50 
-61 QYQIAHSKNNNKV
+61 
-74 FVAGSD
+74 
-80 RTMGASTLARLDATS
+80 DATGG
-95 MKVEAVAGL
+95 E
-104 PVTRSGTG
+104 VTP
-112 YEAGY
+112 
-117 SSLAAF
+117 AAQQRPQAA
-123 GITVDDVNNTVW
+123 TQQANNTD
-135 VTNTRNDSVSV
+135 T
-146 YDQNTLKLL
+146 DQ
-155 WTNYTPGYEGT
+155 
-166 EAEIE
+166 
-171 HPRDVK
+171 
-177 IDHATGK
+177 
-184 AYVTGRYYI
+184 
-193 SSIDL
+193 
-198 KTHEVKK
+198 
-205 LRIDPDASGRVSPMN
+205 
-220 MNIDGDKM
+220 
-228 YVPVRS
+228 
-234 SDTVKIIDLKSF
+234 
-246 SVEKEYKVHADVAGK
+246 
-261 EVRPSDSV
+261 
-269 VDHST
+269 
-274 NELYVSSQGLDGAN
+274 
-288 SGVTVYDL
+288 
-296 NTGEYKKSIP
+296 
-306 FGEQA
+306 
-311 LAMVND
+311 
-317 DERDLVYV
+317 
-325 TDFKTGKV
+325 
-333 GVIDTRSSQII
+333 
-344 GEVQAGAKGAN
+344 
-355 DITIG
+355 
-360 AEGEVYVAN
+360 
-369 KDGYVAE
+369 
-376 ATVPYAVDRATGD
+376 
-389 YTNSTQSVDSITK
+389 
-402 VKVSTTEG
+402 
-410 EAPKPDP
+410 
-417 KPTPAPETQT
+417 QT

-438 VKVAQVGQEIVVS
+438 VKVARVGQEIVVS

-512 ADNSNVKDS
+512 ADNSNVKGS

-554 LEVTVGDTKAEPQ
+554 LEVTVGDTKAESQQTPAPQQPAATEQQQPQ
-567 QPKARPQTPQSDHQT
+567 QPKARPQTPQSDNQT
-582 QQPSKDN
+582 RQPSKDN

-644 TNAEGKG
+644 TNIKGDG

-676 GAIDQYLR
+676 GAIDQYLQ

-1030 EATESTPSGG
+1030 EAADNG

-1060 PDVTIDEDGQAWDS
+1060 PEVTIDEDGQAWDS

-1098 SIGTSPASIAP
+1098 NIGTSPASIAP

>member
-1 MAPLFNL
+1 MTRHARYAVTYGAVVALASALVAPS
-8 TQGKT
+8 
-13 LKGITIGALSLSMI
+13 A
-27 GASFTMPAS
+27 A
-36 FAAENSAQKIDTEK
+36 FAAP
-50 TLAKQIQGIAG
+50 
-61 QYQIAHSKNNNKV
+61 
-74 FVAGSD
+74 
-80 RTMGASTLARLDATS
+80 DATGG
-95 MKVEAVAGL
+95 E
-104 PVTRSGTG
+104 VTP
-112 YEAGY
+112 
-117 SSLAAF
+117 AAQQRPQAA
-123 GITVDDVNNTVW
+123 TQQANNTD
-135 VTNTRNDSVSV
+135 T
-146 YDQNTLKLL
+146 DQ
-155 WTNYTPGYEGT
+155 
-166 EAEIE
+166 
-171 HPRDVK
+171 
-177 IDHATGK
+177 
-184 AYVTGRYYI
+184 
-193 SSIDL
+193 
-198 KTHEVKK
+198 
-205 LRIDPDASGRVSPMN
+205 
-220 MNIDGDKM
+220 
-228 YVPVRS
+228 
-234 SDTVKIIDLKSF
+234 
-246 SVEKEYKVHADVAGK
+246 
-261 EVRPSDSV
+261 
-269 VDHST
+269 
-274 NELYVSSQGLDGAN
+274 
-288 SGVTVYDL
+288 
-296 NTGEYKKSIP
+296 
-306 FGEQA
+306 
-311 LAMVND
+311 
-317 DERDLVYV
+317 
-325 TDFKTGKV
+325 
-333 GVIDTRSSQII
+333 
-344 GEVQAGAKGAN
+344 
-355 DITIG
+355 
-360 AEGEVYVAN
+360 
-369 KDGYVAE
+369 
-376 ATVPYAVDRATGD
+376 
-389 YTNSTQSVDSITK
+389 
-402 VKVSTTEG
+402 
-410 EAPKPDP
+410 
-417 KPTPAPETQT
+417 QT
-427 VTTDDGASLSG
+427 VTADDGASLSG
-438 VKVAQVGQEIVVS
+438 VKVARVGQEIVVS

-512 ADNSNVKDS
+512 ADNSNVKGS

-567 QPKARPQTPQSDHQT
+567 QTPAPQQPAEEEQQQPQQPKARPQTPQSDNQT
-582 QQPSKDN
+582 RQPSKDN

-595 PQQPADENDT
+595 PQQPTDENDT

-644 TNAEGKG
+644 TNTKGDG

-662 KDGKPAQYSRAGGH
+662 KDGKPAQYSRIGGH
-676 GAIDQYLR
+676 GAIDRYLQ
-684 DNGKSADS
+684 GKGQKADS
-692 TTWALLIPDAGKANP
+692 TTWALLIPDANTANP

-730 QTGKTGD
+730 QTGKAGD
-737 YLSITAQSGRNAPN
+737 YLSITAQSGRNASG

-795 NPTVEPGGKL
+795 NPNVEPGGKL

-834 NDATKVNSNRTI
+834 NDATKVNSNLTI

-874 GEELAK
+874 GEALK
-880 VTSGEHTLRLLTGS
+880 NVTSGEHTLRLLTGN

-904 GGPEGDGGVNT
+904 GGPKGDGGVNT

-921 YKPGADPASVPA
+921 YKPGADPESISAT
-933 SQLGEGDRHGVSV
+933 QLGEGDRHGVSV
-946 EHNGK
+946 EHNGN
-951 QLTVKVPEAE
+951 QLTVRVPEAE

-1030 EATESTPSGG
+1030 EAADSS

>member
-1 MAPLFNL
+1 MTRHTRYAVTYGAVVALASALVAPS
-8 TQGKT
+8 
-13 LKGITIGALSLSMI
+13 A
-27 GASFTMPAS
+27 A
-36 FAAENSAQKIDTEK
+36 FAAP
-50 TLAKQIQGIAG
+50 
-61 QYQIAHSKNNNKV
+61 
-74 FVAGSD
+74 
-80 RTMGASTLARLDATS
+80 DATGG
-95 MKVEAVAGL
+95 E
-104 PVTRSGTG
+104 VTP
-112 YEAGY
+112 
-117 SSLAAF
+117 AAQQRPQAA
-123 GITVDDVNNTVW
+123 TQQANNTD
-135 VTNTRNDSVSV
+135 T
-146 YDQNTLKLL
+146 DQ
-155 WTNYTPGYEGT
+155 
-166 EAEIE
+166 
-171 HPRDVK
+171 
-177 IDHATGK
+177 
-184 AYVTGRYYI
+184 
-193 SSIDL
+193 
-198 KTHEVKK
+198 
-205 LRIDPDASGRVSPMN
+205 
-220 MNIDGDKM
+220 
-228 YVPVRS
+228 
-234 SDTVKIIDLKSF
+234 
-246 SVEKEYKVHADVAGK
+246 
-261 EVRPSDSV
+261 
-269 VDHST
+269 
-274 NELYVSSQGLDGAN
+274 
-288 SGVTVYDL
+288 
-296 NTGEYKKSIP
+296 
-306 FGEQA
+306 
-311 LAMVND
+311 
-317 DERDLVYV
+317 
-325 TDFKTGKV
+325 
-333 GVIDTRSSQII
+333 
-344 GEVQAGAKGAN
+344 
-355 DITIG
+355 
-360 AEGEVYVAN
+360 
-369 KDGYVAE
+369 
-376 ATVPYAVDRATGD
+376 
-389 YTNSTQSVDSITK
+389 
-402 VKVSTTEG
+402 
-410 EAPKPDP
+410 
-417 KPTPAPETQT
+417 QT

-438 VKVAQVGQEIVVS
+438 VKVVQVGQEIVVS

-512 ADNSNVKDS
+512 ADNSNVKGS

-567 QPKARPQTPQSDHQT
+567 QTPAPQQPAATEQQQPQQPKARPQTPQSDHQT
-582 QQPSKDN
+582 RQPSKDN

-662 KDGKPAQYSRAGGH
+662 KDGKPAQYSRTGGH
-676 GAIDQYLR
+676 DAIDQYLQ

-730 QTGKTGD
+730 QTGKAGD

-805 HITGSGWCNPDDKR
+805 HITGSGWCNPKDKR
-819 VSKIGLKIDDGSVSH
+819 VSKIGVKIDDGSVSH

-904 GGPEGDGGVNT
+904 GGPEGDGDVNT

-921 YKPGADPASVPA
+921 YRPGADPASVPA

-946 EHNGK
+946 EHNGN

-1030 EATESTPSGG
+1030 EAADSS

-1046 SVSPADQSSYDSAE
+1046 SVSPADQPSYDSAE
-1060 PDVTIDEDGQAWDS
+1060 PEVTIDEDGQAWDS

>member
-1 MAPLFNL
+1 MTRHTRYAVTYGAVVALASALVAPS
-8 TQGKT
+8 
-13 LKGITIGALSLSMI
+13 A
-27 GASFTMPAS
+27 A
-36 FAAENSAQKIDTEK
+36 FAAP
-50 TLAKQIQGIAG
+50 
-61 QYQIAHSKNNNKV
+61 
-74 FVAGSD
+74 
-80 RTMGASTLARLDATS
+80 DATGG
-95 MKVEAVAGL
+95 E
-104 PVTRSGTG
+104 VTP
-112 YEAGY
+112 
-117 SSLAAF
+117 AAQQRPQAA
-123 GITVDDVNNTVW
+123 TQQANNTD
-135 VTNTRNDSVSV
+135 T
-146 YDQNTLKLL
+146 DQ
-155 WTNYTPGYEGT
+155 
-166 EAEIE
+166 
-171 HPRDVK
+171 
-177 IDHATGK
+177 
-184 AYVTGRYYI
+184 
-193 SSIDL
+193 
-198 KTHEVKK
+198 
-205 LRIDPDASGRVSPMN
+205 
-220 MNIDGDKM
+220 
-228 YVPVRS
+228 
-234 SDTVKIIDLKSF
+234 
-246 SVEKEYKVHADVAGK
+246 
-261 EVRPSDSV
+261 
-269 VDHST
+269 
-274 NELYVSSQGLDGAN
+274 
-288 SGVTVYDL
+288 
-296 NTGEYKKSIP
+296 
-306 FGEQA
+306 
-311 LAMVND
+311 
-317 DERDLVYV
+317 
-325 TDFKTGKV
+325 
-333 GVIDTRSSQII
+333 
-344 GEVQAGAKGAN
+344 
-355 DITIG
+355 
-360 AEGEVYVAN
+360 
-369 KDGYVAE
+369 
-376 ATVPYAVDRATGD
+376 
-389 YTNSTQSVDSITK
+389 
-402 VKVSTTEG
+402 
-410 EAPKPDP
+410 
-417 KPTPAPETQT
+417 QT
-427 VTTDDGASLSG
+427 VTTDDGASVSG
-438 VKVAQVGQEIVVS
+438 VKVARVGQEIVVS

-512 ADNSNVKDS
+512 ADNSNVKGS

-567 QPKARPQTPQSDHQT
+567 QTPAPQQPAATEQQQPQQPKARPQTPQSDNQT
-582 QQPSKDN
+582 RQPSKDN

-676 GAIDQYLR
+676 GAIDQYLQG
-684 DNGKSADS
+684 NGQKADP
-692 TTWALLIPDAGKANP
+692 TTWALLIPDASKANP

-714 NPDGTFDI
+714 NPDGTFDL

-775 ENTDVCSPEGGDFSP
+775 ENTDVCSPEGGDFKP

-904 GGPEGDGGVNT
+904 GGPEGDGDVNT

-1030 EATESTPSGG
+1030 EAADSS

-1098 SIGTSPASIAP
+1098 NIGTSPASIAP